1 MTQNGART
9 QRASIVGGGRL
20 LSWLL
25 LAIVSSLVFA
35 VFAVS
40 PPKRVDDVLYDVLA
54 RSNGRTPD
62 SSILIVDIDDRSLA
76 ELGAWPWSRD
86 VHGAMVDRLNDAGAK
101 TIVYDVLFSQPSP
114 DAAHDRAL
122 GEAIARSGKVYLPQF
137 LQDAGGNAPPRIVGS
152 TPEIAH
158 GAAGVGLAHVRF
170 DDDGV
175 VRRMAPFEANGPALS
190 PDLMTVV
197 HRATRAPGDRDPTR
211 SLDQTLLIPFAGPPS
226 IYRHVSFASVLEGEV
241 PPSLIAGRTV
251 FVGLT
256 APGLGPAFPTPVTPD
271 AASMT
276 GVQLQASILDGL
288 RSGLMVKPAGPWG
301 RVAFS
306 LTLLW
311 LLMVGFLVLP
321 PRANLVLTIGLCL
334 VGLAYSAA
342 MFWLGH
348 FWLSPITTVIG
359 LKLVALVWGWM
370 QLGRVNDL
378 LSRELTRVR
387 GIVRGRGAPTRETAK
402 EFESDVVARQALDL
416 GEAITRIDDL
426 RRFSADALF
435 SLPDAT
441 LVADARGRVI
451 AANAA
456 AQALFRPS
464 QTALHGASLADLI
477 NTLEPLGRRF
487 ELDWPQETERHEPI
501 DLHLPDGR
509 AYQLQT
515 VFRTNE
521 VGAGAGWIVR
531 LADISILT
539 AAMRQREQAL
549 QLLTHDMRSPQ
560 TSILA
565 LLATTPD
572 VPPELVERMSAYAK
586 RTLAL
591 ADGFVQLARAEV
603 TPVSL
608 EPVDLSDVAI
618 EAIDEVWPQSAQRK
632 IKIKQVGDDMP
643 LMVLGDRSVLARTLV
658 NLLGNAV
665 KYSPEG
671 STITVTLSE
680 EPSATGPTANVAI
693 ADQGPGF
700 SREEAATAFR
710 PFERFERPGH
720 DFATNGVGL
729 GLAFVHAAV
738 ARHGG
743 EVSCRS
749 EPGVGAE
756 FTVRLPRHGLSVE
769 PASALSGRL

>member
-1 MTQNGART
+1 MTTSSSKPQRT
-9 QRASIVGGGRL
+9 SGRL

-25 LAIVSSLVFA
+25 LAILASLVF
-35 VFAVS
+35 VFFALL

-54 RSNGRTPD
+54 RANGRPAD
-62 SSILIVDIDDRSLA
+62 PSILIVDIDDRSLA
-76 ELGAWPWSRD
+76 QLGAWPWSRD
-86 VHGAMVDRLNDAGAK
+86 VHGRMIDRLNAANAR
-101 TIVYDVLFSQPSP
+101 TIVYDVLFSQASSEPAQ
-114 DAAHDRAL
+114 DQAL
-122 GEAIARSGKVYLPQF
+122 GQAIARSGKVYLPQF
-137 LQDAGGNAPPRIVGS
+137 LQYGDDTPPRIVGS
-152 TPEIAH
+152 IPEIAH
-158 GAAGVGLAHVRF
+158 GAAGIGLAHVRF

-175 VRRMAPFEANGPALS
+175 VRRMAPFEANGPSLS

-197 HRATRAPGDRDPTR
+197 HRATRPPNSHDTTR
-211 SLDQTLLIPFAGPPS
+211 GADQTLLIPFAGPPS
-226 IYRHVSFASVLEGEV
+226 IYRHVSFSSVLNGEV

-288 RSGLMVKPAGPWG
+288 RSGLMIKPAGPWG
-301 RVAFS
+301 RVAFT

-348 FWLSPITTVIG
+348 VWLSPIATVAG
-359 LKLVALVWGWM
+359 LKVVALIWGWG

-378 LSRELTRVR
+378 LARELARVR
-387 GIVRGRGAPTRETAK
+387 SIVRGRGAAPK
-402 EFESDVVARQALDL
+402 EFESDVVARHALSL
-416 GEAITRIDDL
+416 GEAISRIDDL

-456 AQALFRPS
+456 AQTLLKPAQVVLN
-464 QTALHGASLADLI
+464 GASLADLI
-477 NTLEPLGRRF
+477 NALEPLGRRF
-487 ELDWPQETERHEPI
+487 ELDWPQETDRHEPI

-509 AYQLQT
+509 AFQLQT
-515 VFRTNE
+515 VFRRDET
-521 VGAGAGWIVR
+521 GASAGWIVR

-572 VPPELVERMSAYAK
+572 APAELAERITAYAK

-608 EPVDLSDVAI
+608 EPVDLADVAV
-618 EAIDEVWPQSAQRK
+618 EAIDEVWPQSVQRRMK
-632 IKIKQVGDDMP
+632 IEQVGGDAP
-643 LMVLGDRSVLARTLV
+643 LMVLGDRGVLARTLV

-671 STITVTLSE
+671 STITVGLSE
-680 EPSATGPTANVAI
+680 QPSVNGPTANITV

-710 PFERFERPGH
+710 PFQRFERPGQE
-720 DFATNGVGL
+720 DVGGVGL
-729 GLAFVHAAV
+729 GLAFVQAAV

-756 FTVRLPRHGLSVE
+756 FTVRLPRLGV
-769 PASALSGRL
+769 G

>member
-1 MTQNGART
+1 MTPSSARRT
-9 QRASIVGGGRL
+9 GRL

-25 LAIVSSLVFA
+25 VAIVSSLVFA
-35 VFAVS
+35 VFALF

-54 RSNGRTPD
+54 RANGRPAD

-76 ELGAWPWSRD
+76 QLGAWPWSRQ
-86 VHGAMVDRLNDAGAK
+86 VHGAMVDRLHDAGAQ

-114 DAAHDRAL
+114 DPITDRAL
-122 GEAIARSGKVYLPQF
+122 GDAIARSGKVYLPQF
-137 LQDAGGNAPPRIVGS
+137 LQDSGGEAPPRVIGS
-152 TPEIAH
+152 IPEIAQ

-175 VRRMAPFEANGPALS
+175 VRRMAPFEANGPSLS
-190 PDLMTVV
+190 PDLMTLV
-197 HRATRAPGDRDPTR
+197 HRATRAPGGHDPTR
-211 SLDQTLLIPFAGPPS
+211 GADQTLLIPFAGPPS
-226 IYRHVSFASVLEGEV
+226 IYRHVSFSAVLDGEV

-288 RSGLMVKPAGPWG
+288 RSGLMIKPAGPTG

-306 LTLLW
+306 LVLLW
-311 LLMVGFLVLP
+311 LLMVGFLVLS

-348 FWLSPITTVIG
+348 VWLSPITTVIG
-359 LKLVALVWGWM
+359 LKIVALVWGWA
-370 QLGRVNDL
+370 QLGQVNDL
-378 LSRELTRVR
+378 ITRELVRVR
-387 GIVRGRGAPTRETAK
+387 GIVRGRGAAPKEAAK
-402 EFESDVVARQALDL
+402 DFEGDLTTRQAVSL

-456 AQALFRPS
+456 AQTLFKPAK
-464 QTALHGASLADLI
+464 TTLHGASLADLM
-477 NTLEPLGRRF
+477 NLLEPLGRRF
-487 ELDWPQETERHEPI
+487 ELDWPPNPHEVTDRHEPI

-509 AYQLQT
+509 AYQVQT
-515 VFRTNE
+515 VFRRDE
-521 VGAGAGWIVR
+521 QGAAAGWIVR

-572 VPPELVERMSAYAK
+572 VPPELAERIKAYAK

-608 EPVDLSDVAI
+608 EPVDLADIAI
-618 EAIDEVWPQSAQRK
+618 EAIDEVWPQSVQRK
-632 IKIKQVGDDMP
+632 IKIVQAGDDMP

-665 KYSPEG
+665 KYGPEG

-680 EPSATGPTANVAI
+680 QPSPNGPTANVVI

-710 PFERFERPGH
+710 PFQRFERPGH
-720 DFATNGVGL
+720 DLAANGVGL

-756 FTVRLPRHGLSVE
+756 FTVRLPRHGGLGGQLQE
-769 PASALSGRL
+769 PFPISAKG

>member
-1 MTQNGART
+1 MTGVAARSPRPT
-9 QRASIVGGGRL
+9 GRL

-25 LAIVSSLVFA
+25 LAIVSSLAMVFFA
-35 VFAVS
+35 VL
-40 PPKRVDDVLYDVLA
+40 PPQRLDNVLYDILA
-54 RSNGRTPD
+54 RANGRPAD
-62 SSILIVDIDDRSLA
+62 PSILIVDIDDRSLA
-76 ELGAWPWSRD
+76 QLGAWPWSRET
-86 VHGAMVDRLNDAGAK
+86 HARMVDRLSQAGAR
-101 TIVYDVLFSQPSP
+101 TIVYDVLFSEAGDPAQ
-114 DAAHDRAL
+114 DQAL
-122 GEAIARSGKVYLPQF
+122 GEAIKRSGRVYLPQF
-137 LQDAGGNAPPRIVGS
+137 LANGGSDTASRVVGS
-152 TPEIAH
+152 IPAIAQ
-158 GAAGVGLAHVRF
+158 GAAGVGMAHVRF

-175 VRRMAPFEANGPALS
+175 VRRMAPFEVNGPSLT
-190 PDLMTVV
+190 PDLVTVV
-197 HRATRAPGDRDPTR
+197 HRATRPAGARDVTR

-226 IYRHVSFASVLEGEV
+226 IYRHVSFASVLDGEA

-256 APGLGPAFPTPVTPD
+256 APGLGPAFPTPVTPA

-276 GVQLQASILDGL
+276 GVQLQASVLDGL
-288 RSGLMVKPAGPWG
+288 RSGLMVKPAGPWS
-301 RVAFS
+301 RVAFT

-311 LLMVGFLVLP
+311 LLMIGFLVLP

-342 MFWLGH
+342 MFWLGQV
-348 FWLSPITTVIG
+348 WLSPITTVLG
-359 LKLVALVWGWM
+359 LKIIALVWGWA

-387 GIVRGRGAPTRETAK
+387 GIVRGRKAAPADFET
-402 EFESDVVARQALDL
+402 DVVARQASDL
-416 GEAITRIDDL
+416 GEAISQMDDL

-456 AQALFRPS
+456 AQALFRPTQVTLTGS
-464 QTALHGASLADLI
+464 SLADLI
-477 NTLEPLGRRF
+477 NALDPLGHRF
-487 ELDWPQETERHEPI
+487 ELDWPVATERHEPI

-509 AYQLQT
+509 AFQLQT
-515 VFRTNE
+515 VFRKDAT
-521 VGAGAGWIVR
+521 GAPAGWIVR

-565 LLATTPD
+565 LLATTSD
-572 VPPELVERMSAYAK
+572 VSPELSERIAAYAK

-603 TPVSL
+603 TPVYL
-608 EPVDLSDVAI
+608 EPVDLTDIAV
-618 EAIDEVWPQSAQRK
+618 EAIDEVWPQSVQRR
-632 IKIKQVGDDMP
+632 IKIEQVGGDDA
-643 LMVLGDRSVLARTLV
+643 LTVLGDRGVLARTLV

-671 STITVTLSE
+671 STITVSLSE
-680 EPSATGPTANVAI
+680 QPSASGPTANVAI

-710 PFERFERPGH
+710 AFQRFERPGH
-720 DFATNGVGL
+720 NLAVNGVGL
-729 GLAFVHAAV
+729 GLAFVQAAV

-756 FTVRLPRHGLSVE
+756 FTVRLPRHHQGPLN
-769 PASALSGRL
+769 

>member
-1 MTQNGART
+1 MTPPAP
-9 QRASIVGGGRL
+9 RAPRPAGRL

-25 LAIVSSLVFA
+25 LTIISSLVMA
-35 VFAVS
+35 VFAVL
-40 PPKRVDDVLYDVLA
+40 PPKRLDNVLYDILA
-54 RSNGRTPD
+54 RAKGRPAD
-62 SSILIVDIDDRSLA
+62 ASILIVDIDDRSLA
-76 ELGAWPWSRD
+76 QLGAWPWPRQI
-86 VHGAMVDRLNDAGAK
+86 HARMVDRLSEAGAR
-101 TIVYDVLFSQPSP
+101 TIVYDVLFSEAGDPAQ
-114 DAAHDRAL
+114 DQAL
-122 GEAIARSGKVYLPQF
+122 GEAIRRSGRVYLPQF
-137 LQDAGGNAPPRIVGS
+137 LVDEGEDAPPRVVSSI
-152 TPEIAH
+152 PAIAQ
-158 GAAGVGLAHVRF
+158 GAAGSGLAHVRF

-175 VRRMAPFEANGPALS
+175 VRRMAPFEINGASLT
-190 PDLMTVV
+190 PDLITVV
-197 HRATRAPGDRDPTR
+197 HRATRQALTRDVTR
-211 SLDQTLLIPFAGPPS
+211 GFEETLLIPFAGPPS
-226 IYRHVSFASVLEGEV
+226 IYRHVSFASVLDGET
-241 PPSLIAGRTV
+241 PPALIAGRTV

-288 RSGLMVKPAGPWG
+288 RSGLMVKPAGPWS
-301 RVAFS
+301 RVAFT

-321 PRANLVLTIGLCL
+321 PRANLVLTLALC
-334 VGLAYSAA
+334 VTGLAYSAA
-342 MFWLGH
+342 MFWLGQL
-348 FWLSPITTVIG
+348 WLSPIATVAG
-359 LKLVALVWGWM
+359 LQIIALVWGWF

-378 LSRELTRVR
+378 LSQQLAQVR
-387 GIVRGRGAPTRETAK
+387 GIVRGRRPPRAD
-402 EFESDVVARQALDL
+402 FESDVVARQASSL
-416 GEAITRIDDL
+416 GEAITQMEDL

-456 AQALFRPS
+456 AQALFKPS
-464 QTALHGASLADLI
+464 QVQLAGASLADLV
-477 NTLEPLGRRF
+477 NVLEPLGHRF
-487 ELDWPQETERHEPI
+487 ELDWPPNPQPSAAERLDPI

-509 AYQLQT
+509 AFQLQT
-515 VFRTNE
+515 AFRRDET
-521 VGAGAGWIVR
+521 GAPAGWIVR

-565 LLATTPD
+565 LLATAPD
-572 VPPELVERMSAYAK
+572 APPELSARIAAYAK

-603 TPVSL
+603 TPVHL
-608 EPVDLSDVAI
+608 EPVDLADIAV
-618 EAIDEVWPQSAQRK
+618 EAIDEVWPQSLQRK
-632 IKIKQVGDDMP
+632 IRIEQVGDDTP
-643 LMVLGDRSVLARTLV
+643 LIVLGDRSVLARTLV

-680 EPSATGPTANVAI
+680 QPSPNGPTVTVVV

-700 SREEAATAFR
+700 SREEAATAFK
-710 PFERFERPGH
+710 PFQRFERPGH
-720 DFATNGVGL
+720 DVTVNGAGL
-729 GLAFVHAAV
+729 GLAFVQAAV

-749 EPGVGAE
+749 APGLGAA
-756 FTVRLPRHGLSVE
+756 FTVRLPRYTPSLS
-769 PASALSGRL
+769 

>member
-1 MTQNGART
+1 VTFSGPIAKRP
-9 QRASIVGGGRL
+9 SGRL

-25 LAIVSSLVFA
+25 LAVLASLVMV
-35 VFAVS
+35 VFAIL
-40 PPKRVDDVLYDVLA
+40 PPKRLDNVLYDVLA
-54 RSNGRTPD
+54 RANARPAD
-62 SSILIVDIDDRSLA
+62 ASILVVDIDDRSLA
-76 ELGAWPWSRD
+76 DLGAWPWARD
-86 VHGAMVDRLNDAGAK
+86 THARMIDELSAAGAR
-101 TIVYDVLFSQPSP
+101 TIVYDVLFSQASVDPAY
-114 DAAHDRAL
+114 DQAL
-122 GEAIARSGKVYLPQF
+122 GAAIARSGKVYLPQF
-137 LQDAGGNAPPRIVGS
+137 LVDTGQDAPPRVIGS
-152 TPEIAH
+152 VPAIAQ

-175 VRRMAPFEANGPALS
+175 VRRMAPFEANGASLS
-190 PDLMTVV
+190 PDLITVV
-197 HRATRAPGDRDPTR
+197 HRATRDAGTRDPTR

-226 IYRHVSFASVLEGEV
+226 SYRHVSFSSVLAGEV

-271 AASMT
+271 AGSMT

-288 RSGLMVKPAGPWG
+288 RSGLMIKPAGPWG
-301 RVAFS
+301 RVAFT

-311 LLMVGFLVLP
+311 LLMLGLLVLP
-321 PRANLVLTIGLCL
+321 PRANLVLLLGLCL
-334 VGLAYSAA
+334 LGLTYSAA

-348 FWLSPITTVIG
+348 VWLSPLATVLG
-359 LKLVALVWGWM
+359 LKIVALVWGWG

-378 LSRELTRVR
+378 LSRELARVR
-387 GIVRGRGAPTRETAK
+387 GIVRGRKSAPAD
-402 EFESDVVARQALDL
+402 FESDVVARQASSL
-416 GEAITRIDDL
+416 GEAITRMDDL

-441 LVADARGRVI
+441 LVADPQGRVI

-456 AQALFRPS
+456 AQVLFKPAQIPLGGALNGS
-464 QTALHGASLADLI
+464 SLADLI
-477 NTLEPLGRRF
+477 NTLDPLGRVF
-487 ELDWPQETERHEPI
+487 ELDWPQATDRHEPI

-509 AYQLQT
+509 AFQLQT
-515 VFRTNE
+515 VFRRDE
-521 VGAGAGWIVR
+521 AGDPAGWIVR

-565 LLATTPD
+565 MLATTHDLPTEISD
-572 VPPELVERMSAYAK
+572 RIAAYAK

-603 TPVSL
+603 TPVFL
-608 EPVDLSDVAI
+608 EPVDLADVAV
-618 EAIDEVWPQSAQRK
+618 EAIDELWPQSAQRK
-632 IKIKQVGDDMP
+632 MRIEQVGGEAP
-643 LMVLGDRSVLARTLV
+643 LMVLGDRGVLARTLV

-671 STITVTLSE
+671 STITVTLAE
-680 EPSATGPTANVAI
+680 QPSPSGPTANVSI

-710 PFERFERPGH
+710 PFQRFERPGH
-720 DFATNGVGL
+720 DFAADGAGL
-729 GLAFVHAAV
+729 GLAFVQAAV

-749 EPGVGAE
+749 ETGVGAE
-756 FTVRLPRHGLSVE
+756 FTVRLPRHHAAG
-769 PASALSGRL
+769 

>member
-1 MTQNGART
+1 MTDLSSKP
-9 QRASIVGGGRL
+9 QRPPGRL

-25 LAIVSSLVFA
+25 LAVLSSLVF
-35 VFAVS
+35 VLFAIL

-54 RSNGRTPD
+54 RANGRPAD
-62 SSILIVDIDDRSLA
+62 ASILIVDIDDRSLA
-76 ELGAWPWSRD
+76 QLGAWPWSRD
-86 VHGAMVDRLNDAGAK
+86 VHAQMIDRLSAAGAS
-101 TIVYDVLFSQPSP
+101 TIVYDVLFSQPSSDP
-114 DAAHDRAL
+114 ARDQTL
-122 GEAIARSGKVYLPQF
+122 GQAITRSGKVYLPQF
-137 LQDAGGNAPPRIVGS
+137 LQYGGDDAPARIIGS
-152 TPEIAH
+152 ISEIAR
-158 GAAGVGLAHVRF
+158 GAAGIGLAHVRF

-175 VRRMAPFEANGPALS
+175 VRRMAPFEANGPTLS

-197 HRATRAPGDRDPTR
+197 HRATRAPGAHDTTR
-211 SLDQTLLIPFAGPPS
+211 GADQTLLIPFAGPPS
-226 IYRHVSFASVLEGEV
+226 IYRHVSFSSVLDGEV

-288 RSGLMVKPAGPWG
+288 RSGLMIKPAGPWG
-301 RVAFS
+301 RVAFT
-306 LTLLW
+306 LALLW
-311 LLMVGFLVLP
+311 LLMAGFLVLP
-321 PRANLVLTIGLCL
+321 PRANLVLTIGLCM
-334 VGLAYSAA
+334 VGLTYSAA

-348 FWLSPITTVIG
+348 VWLSPVATVVG
-359 LKLVALVWGWM
+359 LKVVALVWGWG

-378 LSRELTRVR
+378 LGRELARVR
-387 GIVRGRGAPTRETAK
+387 AIVRGRHTSSGNSSK

-416 GEAITRIDDL
+416 GEAISRIDDL

-441 LVADARGRVI
+441 LVADAQGRVI

-456 AQALFRPS
+456 AQTLFRPA
-464 QTALHGASLADLI
+464 QRVLNDASLADLI
-477 NTLEPLGRRF
+477 NALEPLGRRF
-487 ELDWPQETERHEPI
+487 ELDWPHATDRHEPI

-515 VFRTNE
+515 VFRRDET
-521 VGAGAGWIVR
+521 GAGAGFIVR

-572 VPPELVERMSAYAK
+572 VPPELAERVTAYAK

-608 EPVDLSDVAI
+608 EPVDLADIAI
-618 EAIDEVWPQSAQRK
+618 EAIDEVWPQSVQRRMK
-632 IKIKQVGDDMP
+632 IEQVGGDVP
-643 LMVLGDRSVLARTLV
+643 LMVLGDRGVLARTLV

-680 EPSATGPTANVAI
+680 QPSANGPTANVAI

-710 PFERFERPGH
+710 PFQRFERPGSE
-720 DFATNGVGL
+720 AAGGVGL
-729 GLAFVHAAV
+729 GLAFVQAAV

-756 FTVRLPRHGLSVE
+756 FTVRLPRHGMS
-769 PASALSGRL
+769 

>member
-1 MTQNGART
+1 LSSKPVRT
-9 QRASIVGGGRL
+9 SGRL

-25 LAIVSSLVFA
+25 LAVLSSLVF
-35 VFAVS
+35 VLFAIL

-54 RSNGRTPD
+54 RANGRPAD
-62 SSILIVDIDDRSLA
+62 ASILIVDIDDRSLA
-76 ELGAWPWSRD
+76 QLGAWPWSRD
-86 VHGAMVDRLNDAGAK
+86 VHAQMIDRLSAAGAS
-101 TIVYDVLFSQPSP
+101 TIVYDVLFSQPSSDP
-114 DAAHDRAL
+114 VRDQAL
-122 GEAIARSGKVYLPQF
+122 GQAIARSGKVYLPQF
-137 LQDAGGNAPPRIVGS
+137 LQYGGGDAPPRIIGS
-152 TPEIAH
+152 IPEIAQ
-158 GAAGVGLAHVRF
+158 GAAGIGLAHVRF

-175 VRRMAPFEANGPALS
+175 VRRMAPFEANGPAFS

-197 HRATRAPGDRDPTR
+197 HRATRQPGGRDTTR
-211 SLDQTLLIPFAGPPS
+211 GADQTLLIPFAGPPS
-226 IYRHVSFASVLEGEV
+226 IYRHVSFSSVLDGEV

-288 RSGLMVKPAGPWG
+288 RSGLMIKPAGPWG
-301 RVAFS
+301 RVAFT
-306 LTLLW
+306 LALLW
-311 LLMVGFLVLP
+311 LLMAGFLVLP
-321 PRANLVLTIGLCL
+321 PRANLVLTIGLCM
-334 VGLAYSAA
+334 VGLTYSAA

-348 FWLSPITTVIG
+348 VWLSPVATVVG
-359 LKLVALVWGWM
+359 LKVVALVWGWG

-378 LSRELTRVR
+378 LGRELARVR
-387 GIVRGRGAPTRETAK
+387 AIVRGRHAPSRDSSK

-416 GEAITRIDDL
+416 GEAISRIDDL

-441 LVADARGRVI
+441 LVADAQGRVI

-456 AQALFRPS
+456 AQTLFRPA
-464 QTALHGASLADLI
+464 QRILNDASLADLI
-477 NTLEPLGRRF
+477 NALEPLGRRF
-487 ELDWPQETERHEPI
+487 ELDWPHATDRHEPI

-515 VFRTNE
+515 VFRRDET
-521 VGAGAGWIVR
+521 GAGAGFIVR

-572 VPPELVERMSAYAK
+572 VPPELAERVTAYAK

-608 EPVDLSDVAI
+608 EPVDLADIAI
-618 EAIDEVWPQSAQRK
+618 EAIDEVWPQSVQRRMK
-632 IKIKQVGDDMP
+632 IEQVGGDVP
-643 LMVLGDRSVLARTLV
+643 LMVLGDRGVLARTLV

-680 EPSATGPTANVAI
+680 QPSANGPTANIAI

-710 PFERFERPGH
+710 PFQRFERPGSE
-720 DFATNGVGL
+720 AAGGVGL
-729 GLAFVHAAV
+729 GLAFVQAAV

-756 FTVRLPRHGLSVE
+756 FTVRLPRHGVN
-769 PASALSGRL
+769 

>member
-1 MTQNGART
+1 MTPA
-9 QRASIVGGGRL
+9 ASSTPRPSGRL

-25 LAIVSSLVFA
+25 LAALASLVMALCA
-35 VFAVS
+35 VV
-40 PPKRVDDVLYDVLA
+40 PPKRLDNVLYDVLIRA
-54 RSNGRTPD
+54 NDRPADNE
-62 SSILIVDIDDRSLA
+62 ILLVDIDDPSLA
-76 ELGAWPWSRD
+76 DLGAWPWSRD
-86 VHGAMVDRLNDAGAK
+86 VHARMVDRLSQAGAR
-101 TIVYDVLFSQPSP
+101 TIVYDVLFSQAGDPAY
-114 DAAHDRAL
+114 DQAL

-137 LQDAGGNAPPRIVGS
+137 LVDAGAEAPPRVIGS
-152 TPEIAH
+152 IPAIAKD
-158 GAAGVGLAHVRF
+158 AAGVGLAHVRF

-175 VRRMAPFEANGPALS
+175 VRRMAPFEANGPNLS

-197 HRATRAPGDRDPTR
+197 HRATRDPFATDATR
-211 SLDQTLLIPFAGPPS
+211 GAEQTLLIPFAGPPS
-226 IYRHVSFASVLEGEV
+226 IYRHVSFSSVLAGEV
-241 PPSLIAGRTV
+241 PAALIEGRTV

-276 GVQLQASILDGL
+276 GVQLQASVLDGL

-301 RVAFS
+301 RVAFGLS
-306 LTLLW
+306 LLW
-311 LLMVGFLVLP
+311 LLLIGLLVLP
-321 PRANLVLTIGLCL
+321 PRANLLLLTGLCL
-334 VGLAYSAA
+334 LGLAYSAA

-348 FWLSPITTVIG
+348 VWLSPVTTVLG
-359 LKLVALVWGWM
+359 LGIVSLVWGWG

-378 LSRELTRVR
+378 LGRELARVR
-387 GIVRGRGAPTRETAK
+387 SVVRGRAAPKGFET
-402 EFESDVVARQALDL
+402 DVVARQASSL

-456 AQALFRPS
+456 AQSLFKPARL
-464 QTALHGASLADLI
+464 TLNGASLADLI
-477 NTLEPLGRRF
+477 NALEPLGRRF
-487 ELDWPQETERHEPI
+487 ELDWPQEADRAEPI

-515 VFRTNE
+515 VFRRDE
-521 VGAGAGWIVR
+521 AGAGAGWIVR

-572 VPPELVERMSAYAK
+572 VPPELAERITAYAR

-603 TPVSL
+603 TPVVL
-608 EPVDLSDVAI
+608 EPVDLADIAI
-618 EAIDEVWPQSAQRK
+618 EAIDEVWPQSVQRR
-632 IKIKQVGDDMP
+632 IKIQQVGGETP
-643 LMVLGDRSVLARTLV
+643 LMVLGDRGVLARALV
-658 NLLGNAV
+658 NLLGNAL

-680 EPSATGPTANVAI
+680 QPSPSGPTADVAI

-710 PFERFERPGH
+710 AFQRFERPASPDAG
-720 DFATNGVGL
+720 GVGL
-729 GLAFVHAAV
+729 GLAFVHAAL

-756 FTVRLPRHGLSVE
+756 FTVKLPRHGV
-769 PASALSGRL
+769 G

>member
-1 MTQNGART
+1 MR
-9 QRASIVGGGRL
+9 RLSGRL

-25 LAIVSSLVFA
+25 LSILASLAFVA
-35 VFAVS
+35 LALW
-40 PPKRVDDVLYDVLA
+40 PPRRVDNVLYDALA
-54 RSNGRTPD
+54 RTRERPAD
-62 SSILIVDIDDRSLA
+62 ASILMVDIDDRSLA
-76 ELGAWPWSRD
+76 ELGAWPWSREI
-86 VHGAMVDRLNDAGAK
+86 HARMVDRLTAAGARA
-101 TIVYDVLFSQPSP
+101 IVYDVLFSQPSDDP
-114 DAAHDRAL
+114 ARDQAL
-122 GEAIARSGKVYLPQF
+122 GAAIARSGRVYLPQF
-137 LQDAGGNAPPRIVGS
+137 LIDAGQGAPPRVEGS
-152 TPEIAH
+152 IPEISQ
-158 GAAGVGLAHVRF
+158 GAAGVGQGTVRF
-170 DDDGV
+170 AEDGV
-175 VRRMAPFEANGPALS
+175 VRRMAPFEADGTGLG

-197 HRATRAPGDRDPTR
+197 YRATLGDRRPDPT
-211 SLDQTLLIPFAGPPS
+211 LGADETMLIPFAGPPS
-226 IYRHVSFASVLEGEV
+226 LYKRVSFSSVVDGEV
-241 PPSLIAGRTV
+241 PASLIAGRTV

-288 RSGLMVKPAGPWG
+288 RSGQMIQAAGPGG
-301 RVAFS
+301 RVAFA

-311 LLMVGFLVLP
+311 LLLAGLLALP
-321 PRANLVLTIGLCL
+321 PRANLALTLGLGL

-342 MFWLGH
+342 LFWLGH
-348 FWLSPITTVIG
+348 VWLSPVAPVVG
-359 LKLVALVWGWM
+359 LLVVALLWGWT

-378 LSRELTRVR
+378 LGQQLARVR
-387 GIVRGRGAPTRETAK
+387 SVVRGRGREPVD
-402 EFESDVVARQALDL
+402 FESDVVARQASSL
-416 GEAITRIDDL
+416 GEAITRMDDL

-441 LVADARGRVI
+441 LLADARGRVI

-456 AQALFRPS
+456 ARTLFKS
-464 QTALHGASLADLI
+464 VHAELVGTSLADLI
-477 NTLEPLGRRF
+477 NTLEPLGQRF
-487 ELDWPQETERHEPI
+487 ELDWPRETERDAPI
-501 DLHLPDGR
+501 DLHLSDGR
-509 AYQLQT
+509 AFQLQT
-515 VFRTNE
+515 VFRRDE
-521 VGAGAGWIVR
+521 AGASAGWIVR

-565 LLATTPD
+565 LLATTP
-572 VPPELVERMSAYAK
+572 ELPREVSDRIAAYAR

-608 EPVDLSDVAI
+608 EPVDLVDIAV
-618 EAIDEVWPQSAQRK
+618 EAIDEVWPQSVQRK
-632 IKIKQVGDDMP
+632 IRIEQFGDDAP
-643 LMVLGDRSVLARTLV
+643 LMVMGDRSVLARALV

-665 KYSPEG
+665 KYGPEG
-671 STITVTLSE
+671 STITVTLAE
-680 EPSATGPTANVAI
+680 KPSANGPSAVVTI

-710 PFERFERPGH
+710 PFQRFERPGH
-720 DFATNGVGL
+720 DLAVSGVGL
-729 GLAFVHAAV
+729 GLAFVQAAV

-749 EPGVGAE
+749 ETGVGAE
-756 FTVRLPRHGLSVE
+756 FTVRLPKLGLV
-769 PASALSGRL
+769 P

>member
-1 MTQNGART
+1 MRIGPRAPGQDERRPSWLWLALL
-9 QRASIVGGGRL
+9 ASI
-20 LSWLL
+20 
-25 LAIVSSLVFA
+25 IFA
-35 VFAVS
+35 VLALRPTS
-40 PPKRVDDVLYDVLA
+40 RIDNILYDVLA
-54 RSNGRTPD
+54 RANTRPAD
-62 SSILIVDIDDRSLA
+62 ESILIIDIDDRSLA
-76 ELGAWPWSRD
+76 ALGAWPWTRD
-86 VHGAMVDRLNDAGAK
+86 THARMVDQLTAAGAK
-101 TIVYDVLFSQPSP
+101 AIVYDVLFGQPSR

-122 GEAIARSGKVYLPQF
+122 GDAISRSGRVYLPQF
-137 LQDAGGNAPPRIVGS
+137 LIDGGENAPPRVVGPI
-152 TPEIAH
+152 PEIAS

-175 VRRMAPFEANGPALS
+175 VRRMAPFEANGPRLS

-197 HRATRAPGDRDPTR
+197 HRATRTPASPDITRGD
-211 SLDQTLLIPFAGPPS
+211 DQTLLIAFAGPPS
-226 IYRHVSFASVLEGEV
+226 IYRHVSFASVLAGEV
-241 PPSLIAGRTV
+241 PPDLIAGRTV

-256 APGLGPAFPTPVTPD
+256 APGLGPAFPTPVSPD

-276 GVQLQASILDGL
+276 GVQLQASILDAL
-288 RSGLMVKPAGPWG
+288 RTGRMIKPAGPWSRLG
-301 RVAFS
+301 FS

-311 LLMVGFLVLP
+311 LLMIGFLALP
-321 PRANLVLTIGLCL
+321 PRANLLLTLGLCL
-334 VGLAYSAA
+334 VGLGYSAA
-342 MFWLGH
+342 LFWLGH
-348 FWLSPITTVIG
+348 IWLSPIATVIG
-359 LKLVALVWGWM
+359 LKLVALLWGWG
-370 QLGRVNDL
+370 QLGWVNDL
-378 LSRELTRVR
+378 IGQELKRVR
-387 GIVRGRGAPTRETAK
+387 TIVRGRGRASSAFGGDLVT
-402 EFESDVVARQALDL
+402 RQASSL
-416 GEAITRIDDL
+416 GEAITRMDDL

-441 LVADARGRVI
+441 LVANEHGRVI

-456 AQALFRPS
+456 AQTLFKPV
-464 QTALHGASLADLI
+464 QPILAGASLADLI
-477 NTLEPLGRRF
+477 NLLDPLGRLF
-487 ELDWPQETERHEPI
+487 ELDWPQPTEHHDPI
-501 DLHLPDGR
+501 GLHLPDGR
-509 AYQLQT
+509 AFQLQT
-515 VFRTNE
+515 VFRRDDL
-521 VGAGAGWIVR
+521 GAPAGWIVR

-572 VPPELVERMSAYAK
+572 LPKETADRIAAYAR

-608 EPVDLSDVAI
+608 EPLDLADVAV

-632 IKIKQVGDDMP
+632 IRIEQVGGDTP

-665 KYSPEG
+665 KYSPPE

-680 EPSATGPTANVAI
+680 EASPTGPAVCVAI

-710 PFERFERPGH
+710 PFQRFERPGH
-720 DFATNGVGL
+720 ALAGNGVGL
-729 GLAFVHAAV
+729 GLAFVQAAV

-756 FTVRLPRHGLSVE
+756 FTVRLPRHAV
-769 PASALSGRL
+769 ARTA

>member
-1 MTQNGART
+1 MTSVPP
-9 QRASIVGGGRL
+9 RAPLLSGRL

-25 LAIVSSLVFA
+25 LAIVSSLVMVFFA
-35 VFAVS
+35 VL
-40 PPKRVDDVLYDVLA
+40 PPQRLDNVLYDILA
-54 RSNGRTPD
+54 RANGRPAD
-62 SSILIVDIDDRSLA
+62 PSILIVDIDDRSLA
-76 ELGAWPWSRD
+76 QLGAWPWSRET
-86 VHGAMVDRLNDAGAK
+86 HARMVDRLTEAGARS
-101 TIVYDVLFSQPSP
+101 IVYDVLFSEAGDPAQ
-114 DAAHDRAL
+114 DQAL
-122 GEAIARSGKVYLPQF
+122 GEAIKRSGRVYLPQF
-137 LQDAGGNAPPRIVGS
+137 LANGGGDTAARVVGS
-152 TPEIAH
+152 VPAIAQ

-170 DDDGV
+170 DDDGM
-175 VRRMAPFEANGPALS
+175 VRRMAPFEINGASLS
-190 PDLMTVV
+190 PDLVTVV
-197 HRATRAPGDRDPTR
+197 HRATRPPGGRDVTR
-211 SLDQTLLIPFAGPPS
+211 GFDQTLLIPFAGPPS
-226 IYRHVSFASVLEGEV
+226 IYRHVSFASVLDGEA

-288 RSGLMVKPAGPWG
+288 RSGLMVKPAGPWS
-301 RVAFS
+301 RVAFT

-311 LLMVGFLVLP
+311 LLMIGFLALP

-342 MFWLGH
+342 MFWMGQV
-348 FWLSPITTVIG
+348 WLSPITTVLG
-359 LKLVALVWGWM
+359 LKIIALVWGWS
-370 QLGRVNDL
+370 QLGRVNDM
-378 LSRELTRVR
+378 LSRELVRVR
-387 GIVRGRGAPTRETAK
+387 GIVRGRKAAPADFET
-402 EFESDVVARQALDL
+402 DVVARQASNL
-416 GEAITRIDDL
+416 GEAITQMDDL

-464 QTALHGASLADLI
+464 QITLTGSSLADLI
-477 NTLEPLGRRF
+477 NALDPLGHRF
-487 ELDWPQETERHEPI
+487 ELDWPQATERHEPI

-509 AYQLQT
+509 AFQLQT
-515 VFRTNE
+515 VFRKDAA
-521 VGAGAGWIVR
+521 GAPAGWIVR

-565 LLATTPD
+565 LLATTSD
-572 VPPELVERMSAYAK
+572 ISPELSDRIAAYAK

-603 TPVSL
+603 TPVYL
-608 EPVDLSDVAI
+608 EPVDLTDIAV
-618 EAIDEVWPQSAQRK
+618 EAIDEVWPQSVQRR
-632 IKIKQVGDDMP
+632 IRIEQVGGDDA
-643 LMVLGDRSVLARTLV
+643 LTVLGDRGVLARTLV

-671 STITVTLSE
+671 STITVSLSE
-680 EPSATGPTANVAI
+680 QPSASGPTANVAI

-710 PFERFERPGH
+710 PFQRFERPGH
-720 DFATNGVGL
+720 SLAINGVGL
-729 GLAFVHAAV
+729 GLAFVQAAV

-756 FTVRLPRHGLSVE
+756 FTVRLPRHHAGPLN
-769 PASALSGRL
+769 

>member
-1 MTQNGART
+1 MTPSSARRT
-9 QRASIVGGGRL
+9 GRL

-25 LAIVSSLVFA
+25 VAIVSSLAFA
-35 VFAVS
+35 VFALV
-40 PPKRVDDVLYDVLA
+40 PPKRVDDVLYDVLVRA
-54 RSNGRTPD
+54 NGRPAD
-62 SSILIVDIDDRSLA
+62 SSILIIDIDDRSLA
-76 ELGAWPWSRD
+76 RLGAWPWSRE
-86 VHGAMVDRLNDAGAK
+86 VHAAMVDRLSADGAK
-101 TIVYDVLFSQPSP
+101 TIVYDVLFSEPSP
-114 DAAHDRAL
+114 DPTHDRAL
-122 GEAIARSGKVYLPQF
+122 GQAIARSGRVYLPQF
-137 LQDAGGNAPPRIVGS
+137 LQEGGGGSPPRVVGS
-152 TPEIAH
+152 IPEIAR

-175 VRRMAPFEANGPALS
+175 VRRMAPFEINGPNLS
-190 PDLMTVV
+190 ADLMTVV
-197 HRATRAPGDRDPTR
+197 HRATRAPGGRDPTR
-211 SLDQTLLIPFAGPPS
+211 SPDETLLIPFAGPPS
-226 IYRHVSFASVLEGEV
+226 IYRHVSFASVLDGEV

-251 FVGLT
+251 LVGLT

-288 RSGLMVKPAGPWG
+288 RSGLMIKPAGPTG
-301 RVAFS
+301 RIAFS
-306 LTLLW
+306 LALLW
-311 LLMVGFLVLP
+311 LLMIGFLVLS

-348 FWLSPITTVIG
+348 VWLSPITTVIG
-359 LKLVALVWGWM
+359 LKLVALVWGWA
-370 QLGRVNDL
+370 QLGQVNDL
-378 LSRELTRVR
+378 ITRELTRAR
-387 GIVRGRGAPTRETAK
+387 GIVRGRGAAPKDTAK
-402 EFESDVVARQALDL
+402 EFEGDPTTRQALSL

-441 LVADARGRVI
+441 LVADPRGRVI

-456 AQALFRPS
+456 AQALFKPAK
-464 QTALHGASLADLI
+464 TTLHGASLADLM
-477 NTLEPLGRRF
+477 NLLEPLGRRF
-487 ELDWPQETERHEPI
+487 ELDWPPDTHEATDRLEPI

-515 VFRTNE
+515 VFRRDE
-521 VGAGAGWIVR
+521 HGAAAGWIVR

-572 VPPELVERMSAYAK
+572 VPPELAARITAYAK

-608 EPVDLSDVAI
+608 EPVDLVDVAV

-632 IKIKQVGDDMP
+632 IKIQQVGDDMP
-643 LMVLGDRSVLARTLV
+643 LMVLGDRGVLARTLV

-680 EPSATGPTANVAI
+680 QASPSGPTANVAI

-710 PFERFERPGH
+710 PFQRFERPGH
-720 DFATNGVGL
+720 DLAANGVGL

-756 FTVRLPRHGLSVE
+756 FTVRLPRHGGLGGQFQE
-769 PASALSGRL
+769 PYPISAKR

>member
-1 MTQNGART
+1 MTDLSAKP
-9 QRASIVGGGRL
+9 QRAPGRL

-25 LAIVSSLVFA
+25 LAVLSSLVF
-35 VFAVS
+35 VLFAIL

-54 RSNGRTPD
+54 RANGRPAD
-62 SSILIVDIDDRSLA
+62 ASILIVDIDDRSLA
-76 ELGAWPWSRD
+76 QLGAWPWSRD
-86 VHGAMVDRLNDAGAK
+86 VHAQMIDRLSAAGAS
-101 TIVYDVLFSQPSP
+101 TIVYDVLFSQPSSDP
-114 DAAHDRAL
+114 ARDQTL
-122 GEAIARSGKVYLPQF
+122 GQAITRSGKVYLPQF
-137 LQDAGGNAPPRIVGS
+137 LQYGGDDAPPRIIGS
-152 TPEIAH
+152 IPEIAR
-158 GAAGVGLAHVRF
+158 GAAGIGLAHVRF

-175 VRRMAPFEANGPALS
+175 VRRMAPFEANGPTLS

-197 HRATRAPGDRDPTR
+197 HRATRAPGAHDATR
-211 SLDQTLLIPFAGPPS
+211 GADQTLLIPFAGPPS
-226 IYRHVSFASVLEGEV
+226 IYRHVSFSSVLDGEV

-288 RSGLMVKPAGPWG
+288 RSGLMIKPAGPWG
-301 RVAFS
+301 RVAFT
-306 LTLLW
+306 LALLW
-311 LLMVGFLVLP
+311 LLMAGFLVLP
-321 PRANLVLTIGLCL
+321 PRANLVLTIGLCM
-334 VGLAYSAA
+334 VGLTYSAA

-348 FWLSPITTVIG
+348 VWLSPVATVVG
-359 LKLVALVWGWM
+359 LQVVALVWGWG

-378 LSRELTRVR
+378 LGRELARVR
-387 GIVRGRGAPTRETAK
+387 AIVRGRHTSSGSSSK

-416 GEAITRIDDL
+416 GEAISRIDDL

-441 LVADARGRVI
+441 LVADAQGRVI

-456 AQALFRPS
+456 AQTLFRPA
-464 QTALHGASLADLI
+464 QRVLNDASLADLI
-477 NTLEPLGRRF
+477 NALEPLGRRF
-487 ELDWPQETERHEPI
+487 ELDWPHATDRHEPI

-515 VFRTNE
+515 VFRRDET
-521 VGAGAGWIVR
+521 GAGAGFIVR

-572 VPPELVERMSAYAK
+572 VPPELAERVTAYAK

-608 EPVDLSDVAI
+608 EPVDLADIAI
-618 EAIDEVWPQSAQRK
+618 EAIDEVWPQSVQRRMK
-632 IKIKQVGDDMP
+632 IEQVGGDVP
-643 LMVLGDRSVLARTLV
+643 LMVLGDRGVLARTLV

-680 EPSATGPTANVAI
+680 QPSANGPTANVAI

-710 PFERFERPGH
+710 PFQRFERPGSE
-720 DFATNGVGL
+720 AAGGVGL
-729 GLAFVHAAV
+729 GLAFVQAAV

-756 FTVRLPRHGLSVE
+756 FTVRLPRHGMT
-769 PASALSGRL
+769 

>member
-1 MTQNGART
+1 MKPS
-9 QRASIVGGGRL
+9 ASRPSRSGDRR
-20 LSWLL
+20 LSWLW
-25 LAIVSSLVFA
+25 LAIAASLVFA
-35 VFAVS
+35 LLAVS
-40 PPKRVDDVLYDVLA
+40 PPSQVDNVLYDVLA
-54 RSNGRTPD
+54 RANTRPAD
-62 SSILIVDIDDRSLA
+62 DSILIVDIDDRSLA
-76 ELGAWPWSRD
+76 RMGAWPWSRD
-86 VHGAMVDRLNDAGAK
+86 THARMIDQLSQADARA
-101 TIVYDVLFSQPSP
+101 IVYDVLFSQPAR
-114 DAAHDRAL
+114 DAAQDRAL
-122 GEAIARSGKVYLPQF
+122 GEATARSGRVYLPEF
-137 LQDAGGNAPPRIVGS
+137 LVDDGRDAPSRIVGS
-152 TPEIAH
+152 IPEIAR

-175 VRRMAPFEANGPALS
+175 VRRMAPFEASGPNLK

-197 HRATRAPGDRDPTR
+197 HRATRPTGSPDVTRGD
-211 SLDQTLLIPFAGPPS
+211 DQTLLISFAGPPS
-226 IYRHVSFASVLEGEV
+226 IYRHVSFASVLDGEV
-241 PPSLIAGRTV
+241 PRELIAGRTV

-276 GVQLQASILDGL
+276 GVQLQASILDAL
-288 RSGLMVKPAGPWG
+288 RHGLMIKPAGPWS
-301 RVAFS
+301 RAAFS

-311 LLMVGFLVLP
+311 LLMIGFLALP
-321 PRANLVLTIGLCL
+321 PRANLLLTIGLCL
-334 VGLAYSAA
+334 VGLGYSAA
-342 MFWLGH
+342 LFWLGH
-348 FWLSPITTVIG
+348 IWLSPIATVVG
-359 LKLVALVWGWM
+359 LKLVALLWGWG

-378 LSRELTRVR
+378 IGRELARVR
-387 GIVRGRGAPTRETAK
+387 SVVRGRNVSSTA
-402 EFESDVVARQALDL
+402 FPGDVVTRQASSL
-416 GEAITRIDDL
+416 GEAITHMDDL

-441 LVADARGRVI
+441 LVADERGRVI

-456 AQALFRPS
+456 AQTLFRPH
-464 QTALHGASLADLI
+464 QTALNGASLADLI
-477 NTLEPLGRRF
+477 NLLDPLGRRF
-487 ELDWPQETERHEPI
+487 ELDWPQATDRHDAI

-509 AYQLQT
+509 AFQLQT
-515 VFRTNE
+515 VFRRDE
-521 VGAGAGWIVR
+521 RGAPAGWIVR

-572 VPPELVERMSAYAK
+572 LPKETADRIAAYAR

-608 EPVDLSDVAI
+608 EPLDLADVAV
-618 EAIDEVWPQSAQRK
+618 EAIDEVWPQSLQRK
-632 IKIKQVGDDMP
+632 IRIEQVGGEAP

-665 KYSPEG
+665 KYSPAG

-680 EPSATGPTANVAI
+680 QPSSGGPLVSVAI

-710 PFERFERPGH
+710 PFQRFERPGH
-720 DFATNGVGL
+720 ALAGNGVGL
-729 GLAFVHAAV
+729 GLAFVQAAV

-756 FTVRLPRHGLSVE
+756 FTVRLPRHGA
-769 PASALSGRL
+769 PASQNR

>member
-1 MTQNGART
+1 VRT
-9 QRASIVGGGRL
+9 SGRL

-25 LAIVSSLVFA
+25 LAVLSSLVF
-35 VFAVS
+35 VLFAIL

-54 RSNGRTPD
+54 RANGRPAD
-62 SSILIVDIDDRSLA
+62 ASILIVDIDDRSLA
-76 ELGAWPWSRD
+76 QLGAWPWSRD
-86 VHGAMVDRLNDAGAK
+86 VHAQMIDRLSAAGAS
-101 TIVYDVLFSQPSP
+101 TIVYDVLFSQPSSDP
-114 DAAHDRAL
+114 VRDQAL
-122 GEAIARSGKVYLPQF
+122 GQAIARSGKVYLPQF
-137 LQDAGGNAPPRIVGS
+137 LQYGGGDAPPRIIGS
-152 TPEIAH
+152 IPEIAQ
-158 GAAGVGLAHVRF
+158 GAAGIGLAHVRF

-175 VRRMAPFEANGPALS
+175 VRRMAPFEANGPAFS

-197 HRATRAPGDRDPTR
+197 HRATRQPGGRDTTR
-211 SLDQTLLIPFAGPPS
+211 GADQTLLIPFAGPPS
-226 IYRHVSFASVLEGEV
+226 IYRHVSFSSVLDGEV

-288 RSGLMVKPAGPWG
+288 RSGLMIKPAGPWG
-301 RVAFS
+301 RVAFT
-306 LTLLW
+306 LALLW
-311 LLMVGFLVLP
+311 LLMAGFLVLP
-321 PRANLVLTIGLCL
+321 PRANLVLTIGLCM
-334 VGLAYSAA
+334 VGLTYSAA

-348 FWLSPITTVIG
+348 VWLSPVATVVG
-359 LKLVALVWGWM
+359 LKVVALVWGWG

-378 LSRELTRVR
+378 LGRELARVR
-387 GIVRGRGAPTRETAK
+387 AIVRGRHAPSRDSSK

-416 GEAITRIDDL
+416 GEAISRIDDL

-441 LVADARGRVI
+441 LVADAQGRVI

-456 AQALFRPS
+456 AQTLFRPA
-464 QTALHGASLADLI
+464 QRILNDASLADLI
-477 NTLEPLGRRF
+477 NALEPLGRRF
-487 ELDWPQETERHEPI
+487 ELDWPHATDRHEPI

-515 VFRTNE
+515 VFRRDET
-521 VGAGAGWIVR
+521 GAGAGFIVR

-572 VPPELVERMSAYAK
+572 VPLELAERVTAYAK

-608 EPVDLSDVAI
+608 EPVDLADIAI
-618 EAIDEVWPQSAQRK
+618 EAIDEVWPQSVQRRMK
-632 IKIKQVGDDMP
+632 IEQVGGDVP
-643 LMVLGDRSVLARTLV
+643 LMVLGDRGVLARTLV

-680 EPSATGPTANVAI
+680 QPSANGPTANIAI

-710 PFERFERPGH
+710 PFQRFERPGSE
-720 DFATNGVGL
+720 AAGGVGL
-729 GLAFVHAAV
+729 GLAFVQAAV

-756 FTVRLPRHGLSVE
+756 FTVRLPRHGVN
-769 PASALSGRL
+769 

>member
-1 MTQNGART
+1 
-9 QRASIVGGGRL
+9 
-20 LSWLL
+20 L
-25 LAIVSSLVFA
+25 LAALACLIMVVFA
-35 VFAVS
+35 IV
-40 PPKRVDDVLYDVLA
+40 PPKRLDNVLYDVLA
-54 RSNGRTPD
+54 RANGRPAD
-62 SSILIVDIDDRSLA
+62 ASILLVDIDDKSLA

-86 VHGAMVDRLNDAGAK
+86 VHAQMVDQLSQAGAR
-101 TIVYDVLFSQPSP
+101 TIVYDVLFSQAGDP
-114 DAAHDRAL
+114 AHDQAL
-122 GEAIARSGKVYLPQF
+122 GQAIAQSGKVYLPQF
-137 LQDAGGNAPPRIVGS
+137 LIDAGEEAPPRVIGS
-152 TPEIAH
+152 IPQITE
-158 GAAGVGLAHVRF
+158 GARGVGLAHVRF

-175 VRRMAPFEANGPALS
+175 VRRMAPFEANGPDLS

-197 HRATRAPGDRDPTR
+197 HRATRAPEIRDATR
-211 SLDQTLLIPFAGPPS
+211 GAEQTLLIPFAGPPS
-226 IYRHVSFASVLEGEV
+226 IYRHVSFSSVLAGEV
-241 PPSLIAGRTV
+241 PAALIEGRTV

-288 RSGLMVKPAGPWG
+288 RSGLMIKPAGPWG
-301 RVAFS
+301 RVAFT

-311 LLMVGFLVLP
+311 LLMVGLLVLP
-321 PRANLVLTIGLCL
+321 PRANLVLIIGLCL
-334 VGLAYSAA
+334 LGLAYSAA

-348 FWLSPITTVIG
+348 VWLSPIATVLG
-359 LKLVALVWGWM
+359 LKIVGLVWGWG

-378 LSRELTRVR
+378 LGRELARVR
-387 GIVRGRGAPTRETAK
+387 SVVRGKGFAPRAFET
-402 EFESDVVARQALDL
+402 DVVARQASSL
-416 GEAITRIDDL
+416 GQAISRIDDL
-426 RRFSADALF
+426 RRFAADALF

-456 AQALFRPS
+456 AQSLFKS
-464 QTALHGASLADLI
+464 VQVTLHDGSLSELI
-477 NTLEPLGRRF
+477 NALEPLGRRF
-487 ELDWPQETERHEPI
+487 ELDWPQETDRHEPI
-501 DLHLPDGR
+501 DLHLADGR

-515 VFRTNE
+515 VFRRDDK
-521 VGAGAGWIVR
+521 GAGAGWIVR

-572 VPPELVERMSAYAK
+572 VPPELADRITAYAK

-603 TPVSL
+603 TPVVL
-608 EPVDLSDVAI
+608 EPVDLVDIAV
-618 EAIDEVWPQSAQRK
+618 EAIDEVWPQSVQRR
-632 IKIKQVGDDMP
+632 IRIDQVGGDFP
-643 LMVLGDRSVLARTLV
+643 LTVLGDRSVLARTLV
-658 NLLGNAV
+658 NLLGNAI
-665 KYSPEG
+665 KYGPEG
-671 STITVTLSE
+671 SMVTVTLSE
-680 EPSATGPTANVAI
+680 QPSPSGPMANVAI

-710 PFERFERPGH
+710 PFQRFERPGH
-720 DFATNGVGL
+720 DFAANGVGL
-729 GLAFVHAAV
+729 GLAFVQAAV

-749 EPGVGAE
+749 KPGVGAE
-756 FTVRLPRHGLSVE
+756 FTVKLPRHGVS
-769 PASALSGRL
+769 

>member
-1 MTQNGART
+1 MTGASARPA
-9 QRASIVGGGRL
+9 RPSGRL

-25 LAIVSSLVFA
+25 LAIVSSLVLALFA
-35 VFAVS
+35 IL
-40 PPKRVDDVLYDVLA
+40 PPQRLDNVLYDILA
-54 RSNGRTPD
+54 RANGRAADP
-62 SSILIVDIDDRSLA
+62 SILIVDIDDRSLA
-76 ELGAWPWSRD
+76 QLGAWPWSRET
-86 VHGAMVDRLNDAGAK
+86 HARMVDRLTEAGAR
-101 TIVYDVLFSQPSP
+101 TIVYDILFSEAGDPAQ
-114 DAAHDRAL
+114 DQAL
-122 GEAIARSGKVYLPQF
+122 GQAIQRSGKVYLPQF
-137 LQDAGGNAPPRIVGS
+137 LADAGADAPPRVVGS
-152 TPEIAH
+152 IPTIAQ

-170 DDDGV
+170 DEDGM
-175 VRRMAPFEANGPALS
+175 VRRMAPFEINGASLS
-190 PDLMTVV
+190 PDLITVV
-197 HRATRAPGDRDPTR
+197 HRATRPPGGRDVTR
-211 SLDQTLLIPFAGPPS
+211 GFDQTLLIPFAGPPS
-226 IYRHVSFASVLEGEV
+226 IYRHVSFSSVLDGET

-288 RSGLMVKPAGPWG
+288 RSGRMIEPAGPWS
-301 RVAFS
+301 RVLFT

-342 MFWLGH
+342 MFWLGRV
-348 FWLSPITTVIG
+348 WLSPIATVLG
-359 LKLVALVWGWM
+359 LKIIALIWGWT

-387 GIVRGRGAPTRETAK
+387 RIVRGRKTAPTDFET
-402 EFESDVVARQALDL
+402 DVVTRQASNL
-416 GEAITRIDDL
+416 GEAITQMDDL

-456 AQALFRPS
+456 AQALFKPS
-464 QTALHGASLADLI
+464 QTALAGTSLADLI
-477 NTLEPLGRRF
+477 NALDPLGHRF
-487 ELDWPQETERHEPI
+487 ELDWPQATDRHEPI

-509 AYQLQT
+509 AFQLQT
-515 VFRTNE
+515 VFRRDAI
-521 VGAGAGWIVR
+521 GAPAGWIVR

-572 VPPELVERMSAYAK
+572 APPELSERIAAYAR

-608 EPVDLSDVAI
+608 EPVDLADIAV
-618 EAIDEVWPQSAQRK
+618 EAIDEVWPQSVQRR
-632 IKIKQVGDDMP
+632 IRIEQVGDDNP
-643 LMVLGDRSVLARTLV
+643 LIVLGDRGVLARTLV

-671 STITVTLSE
+671 STITVSLSE
-680 EPSATGPTANVAI
+680 QPSASGPTANVAI

-710 PFERFERPGH
+710 PFQRFERPGH
-720 DFATNGVGL
+720 NLSVNGVGL
-729 GLAFVHAAV
+729 GLAFVQAAV

-756 FTVRLPRHGLSVE
+756 FTVRLPRHH
-769 PASALSGRL
+769 PAAMT

>member
-1 MTQNGART
+1 VTSLAS
-9 QRASIVGGGRL
+9 RAPRPAGRL

-25 LAIVSSLVFA
+25 LTIVSSLVMV
-35 VFAVS
+35 VFAVL
-40 PPKRVDDVLYDVLA
+40 PPQRLDNVLYDVLA
-54 RSNGRTPD
+54 RANGRPAD
-62 SSILIVDIDDRSLA
+62 ASILIVDIDDRSLA
-76 ELGAWPWSRD
+76 QLGAWPWSRET
-86 VHGAMVDRLNDAGAK
+86 HARMVDRLTEDGAR
-101 TIVYDVLFSQPSP
+101 TIVYDVLFSEAGDPARDQ
-114 DAAHDRAL
+114 AL
-122 GEAIARSGKVYLPQF
+122 GEAISRSGRVYLPQF
-137 LQDAGGNAPPRIVGS
+137 LADAGADAPPRVVG
-152 TPEIAH
+152 PIPVIAQ

-175 VRRMAPFEANGPALS
+175 VRRMAPFEINGASLT
-190 PDLMTVV
+190 PDLVTVV
-197 HRATRAPGDRDPTR
+197 HRATRPVGAHDVTR
-211 SLDQTLLIPFAGPPS
+211 GFDQTLLIPFAGPPS
-226 IYRHVSFASVLEGEV
+226 IYRHVSFASVLDGET
-241 PPSLIAGRTV
+241 PPALIAGRTV

-288 RSGLMVKPAGPWG
+288 RNGLMVKPAGPWS
-301 RVAFS
+301 RAAFT

-321 PRANLVLTIGLCL
+321 PRGNLVLTIGLCL

-342 MFWLGH
+342 MFWLGQI
-348 FWLSPITTVIG
+348 WLSPIATVLG
-359 LKLVALVWGWM
+359 LQIIALVWSWG

-378 LSRELTRVR
+378 LSGELARVR
-387 GIVRGRGAPTRETAK
+387 GIVRGRRGARVD
-402 EFESDVVARQALDL
+402 FENDVVARQASNL
-416 GEAITRIDDL
+416 GEAITQMDDL

-435 SLPDAT
+435 GLPDAT

-456 AQALFRPS
+456 AQTLFKPS
-464 QTALHGASLADLI
+464 QIQLTGSSLADLI
-477 NTLEPLGRRF
+477 NALEPLGHRF
-487 ELDWPQETERHEPI
+487 ELDWPPNPHPSAPERLEPI

-509 AYQLQT
+509 AFQLQT
-515 VFRTNE
+515 AFRRDAT
-521 VGAGAGWIVR
+521 GAPAGWIVR

-565 LLATTPD
+565 LLATTPN
-572 VPPELVERMSAYAK
+572 VPPDLSERIAAYAK

-603 TPVSL
+603 TPVQL
-608 EPVDLSDVAI
+608 EPVDLADITV
-618 EAIDEVWPQSAQRK
+618 EAIDEVWPQSLQRK
-632 IKIKQVGDDMP
+632 IRIEQVGDDAP
-643 LMVLGDRSVLARTLV
+643 LTVLGDRGVLARTLV

-671 STITVTLSE
+671 STITVSLSE
-680 EPSATGPTANVAI
+680 QPSANGPIANVAI
-693 ADQGPGF
+693 TDQGPGF
-700 SREEAATAFR
+700 SREEAATAFK
-710 PFERFERPGH
+710 PFQRFERPGQ
-720 DFATNGVGL
+720 DFAVNGVGL
-729 GLAFVHAAV
+729 GLAFVQAAV

-749 EPGVGAE
+749 APGVGAE
-756 FTVRLPRHGLSVE
+756 FTVRLPRHV
-769 PASALSGRL
+769 AALTN

>member
-1 MTQNGART
+1 MTPSSPRRNG
-9 QRASIVGGGRL
+9 QL

-25 LAIVSSLVFA
+25 VAIVSSLVF
-35 VFAVS
+35 VLFAMM

-54 RSNGRTPD
+54 RSNGRPAD
-62 SSILIVDIDDRSLA
+62 SSILMVDIDDRSLA

-86 VHGAMVDRLNDAGAK
+86 IHGVMIDRLNQAGAK
-101 TIVYDVLFSQPSP
+101 TIVYDVLFSQASP
-114 DAAHDRAL
+114 DPTPDLAL
-122 GEAIARSGKVYLPQF
+122 GQAIARSGKVYLPQF
-137 LQDAGGNAPPRIVGS
+137 LQEGGADAPARIVGS
-152 TPEIAH
+152 IPEIAQ

-175 VRRMAPFEANGPALS
+175 VRRMAPFEANGPNLR

-197 HRATRAPGDRDPTR
+197 HRATHGPGAHDPTR
-211 SLDQTLLIPFAGPPS
+211 GADQTLLIPFAGPPS
-226 IYRHVSFASVLEGEV
+226 IYRHVSFSSVLDGEV

-276 GVQLQASILDGL
+276 GVQLQASVLDGL
-288 RSGLMVKPAGPWG
+288 RSGLMIKPAGPWS
-301 RVAFS
+301 RVGFS
-306 LTLLW
+306 LALLW

-334 VGLAYSAA
+334 LGLSYSAA

-348 FWLSPITTVIG
+348 LWLSPIATVLG
-359 LKLVALVWGWM
+359 LKIVALVWGWT

-387 GIVRGRGAPTRETAK
+387 SIVRGRGAHPREATT
-402 EFESDVVARQALDL
+402 EFESDVVLRQAVSL

-441 LVADARGRVI
+441 LVADPRGRVI

-456 AQALFRPS
+456 AQVLFRLA
-464 QTALHGASLADLI
+464 QAGLNGVSLADLI
-477 NTLEPLGRRF
+477 NALEPLGRRF
-487 ELDWPQETERHEPI
+487 ELDWPQATDRHDPI

-515 VFRTNE
+515 VFRRDAN
-521 VGAGAGWIVR
+521 GADAGWIVR

-565 LLATTPD
+565 MLATTPG
-572 VPPELVERMSAYAK
+572 VPSELAGRIESYAK

-608 EPVDLSDVAI
+608 EPVDLADIAV
-618 EAIDEVWPQSAQRK
+618 EAIDEVWPQSVQRK
-632 IKIKQVGDDMP
+632 IRIAQVGDDLP

-680 EPSATGPTANVAI
+680 QPSANGPTANVAI

-729 GLAFVHAAV
+729 GLAFVQAAV

-756 FTVRLPRHGLSVE
+756 FTVRLPRYGVGQ
-769 PASALSGRL
+769 ANGSAVSL

>member
-1 MTQNGART
+1 MNTLTNRT
-9 QRASIVGGGRL
+9 RPPPSGRL

-25 LAIVSSLVFA
+25 LAAVASLVMALFA
-35 VFAVS
+35 VA
-40 PPKRVDDVLYDVLA
+40 PPKRVDDVLYDVLIRA
-54 RSNGRTPD
+54 DGRPAD
-62 SSILIVDIDDRSLA
+62 PSILLIDIDDRSLA
-76 ELGAWPWSRD
+76 QLGAWPWSRA
-86 VHGAMVDRLNDAGAK
+86 VHADMIDQLDQAGAK
-101 TIVYDVLFSQPSP
+101 AIVYDILFTQGSADPAQ
-114 DAAHDRAL
+114 DQAL
-122 GEAIARSGKVYLPQF
+122 GAAIARSGKVYLPQF
-137 LQDAGGNAPPRIVGS
+137 LAEGEGDAPSRVIGPVPSVA
-152 TPEIAH
+152 A

-175 VRRMAPFEANGPALS
+175 VRRMAPFEAHGPALS
-190 PDLMTVV
+190 PDLITVV
-197 HRATRAPGDRDPTR
+197 HRATRPHDGPDPSR
-211 SLDQTLLIPFAGPPS
+211 SAEQTLLVPFAGPPS
-226 IYRHVSFASVLEGEV
+226 IYRHVSFSSVLQGEV
-241 PPSLIAGRTV
+241 PPELIAGRTV
-251 FVGLT
+251 FIGMT

-288 RSGLMVKPAGPWG
+288 RSGQMIKPVGPFG
-301 RVAFS
+301 RVIFT

-311 LLMVGFLVLP
+311 LLMAGLLVLP

-342 MFWLGH
+342 MFWLGRT
-348 FWLSPITTVIG
+348 WLSPIATVIG
-359 LKLVALVWGWM
+359 LKIVALVWGWT

-378 LSRELTRVR
+378 LSHELARIRT
-387 GIVRGRGAPTRETAK
+387 IARGRKPAAPVG
-402 EFESDVVARQALDL
+402 FEGDVVARQASSL
-416 GEAITRIDDL
+416 GEAITHIDDL

-441 LVADARGRVI
+441 LVANARGRVI

-456 AQALFRPS
+456 AEALFKSLPP
-464 QTALHGASLADLI
+464 QGASLADLI
-477 NTLEPLGRRF
+477 NTLEPLGHRF
-487 ELDWPQETERHEPI
+487 ELDWPPNPKEGSTERHDPI
-501 DLHLPDGR
+501 DLHLADGR
-509 AYQLQT
+509 AYHLQT
-515 VFRTNE
+515 VFRRDAQ
-521 VGAGAGWIVR
+521 GAPAGWIVR

-572 VPPELVERMSAYAK
+572 APPELAERISAYAR

-603 TPVSL
+603 TPVFL
-608 EPVDLSDVAI
+608 EPVDLADVAV

-632 IKIKQVGDDMP
+632 IRIEQVGGDAP

-665 KYSPEG
+665 KYGPEG
-671 STITVTLSE
+671 SVITVALSE
-680 EPSATGPTANVAI
+680 RPSASGPTVEVSV

-710 PFERFERPGH
+710 PFQRFERPGSE
-720 DFATNGVGL
+720 AAGGAGL
-729 GLAFVHAAV
+729 GLAFVHAAI

-749 EPGVGAE
+749 EPGVGSE
-756 FTVRLPRHGLSVE
+756 FTVSLPRHGV
-769 PASALSGRL
+769 G

>member
-1 MTQNGART
+1 MTPSSARRNG
-9 QRASIVGGGRL
+9 QL

-25 LAIVSSLVFA
+25 VAIVSSLAFA
-35 VFAVS
+35 LFALM

-54 RSNGRTPD
+54 RSNGRAADP
-62 SSILIVDIDDRSLA
+62 SILIVDIDDRSLA

-86 VHGAMVDRLNDAGAK
+86 VHGQMIDRLSDAGAR
-101 TIVYDVLFSQPSP
+101 TIVYDVLFSQASP
-114 DAAHDRAL
+114 DPLPDRAL
-122 GEAIARSGKVYLPQF
+122 GQAIARSGKVYLPQF
-137 LQDAGGNAPPRIVGS
+137 LQDTGHDVPPRVVGS
-152 TPEIAH
+152 IPEIAQ

-175 VRRMAPFEANGPALS
+175 VRRMAPFEADGPSLT
-190 PDLMTVV
+190 PDLMTLV
-197 HRATRAPGDRDPTR
+197 HRATRTPGAHDPTR
-211 SLDQTLLIPFAGPPS
+211 SPDQTLLIPFAGPPS

-276 GVQLQASILDGL
+276 GVQLQASVLDGL
-288 RSGLMVKPAGPWG
+288 RSGLMIKPAGPWS
-301 RVAFS
+301 RVGFS
-306 LTLLW
+306 LALLW
-311 LLMVGFLVLP
+311 LLLIGFLVLP

-334 VGLAYSAA
+334 LGLAYSAA

-348 FWLSPITTVIG
+348 LWLSPIATVLG
-359 LKLVALVWGWM
+359 LKVVALAWGWA

-387 GIVRGRGAPTRETAK
+387 AIVRGRGAPPK
-402 EFESDVVARQALDL
+402 EFESDVVARQALSL
-416 GEAITRIDDL
+416 GEAISRIDDL

-441 LVADARGRVI
+441 LVADQRGRVI

-456 AQALFRPS
+456 AQALFKPA
-464 QTALHGASLADLI
+464 QTLHGVSLADLI
-477 NTLEPLGRRF
+477 NALEPLGRRF
-487 ELDWPQETERHEPI
+487 ELDWPHATDRHAPI

-515 VFRTNE
+515 VFRRDDN
-521 VGAGAGWIVR
+521 GAAAGWIVR

-565 LLATTPD
+565 MLATTPD
-572 VPPELVERMSAYAK
+572 VPTELSGRIQSYAK

-608 EPVDLSDVAI
+608 EPVDLADIAV
-618 EAIDEVWPQSAQRK
+618 EAIDEVWPQSVQRK
-632 IKIKQVGDDMP
+632 IRIEQTGDDAP

-658 NLLGNAV
+658 NLLTNAV

-680 EPSATGPTANVAI
+680 QPSANGPTANVAV

-756 FTVRLPRHGLSVE
+756 FTVRLPRHNGG
-769 PASALSGRL
+769 AQALSA

>member
-1 MTQNGART
+1 MA
-9 QRASIVGGGRL
+9 A
-20 LSWLL
+20 
-25 LAIVSSLVFA
+25 SLVFA
-35 VFAVS
+35 VFAVR
-40 PPKRVDDVLYDVLA
+40 PPSRIDNVLYDVLTRA
-54 RSNGRTPD
+54 NAHPAD
-62 SSILIVDIDDRSLA
+62 DSILIIDIDDRSLA
-76 ELGAWPWSRD
+76 RMGTWPWGRD
-86 VHGAMVDRLNDAGAK
+86 THARMVDQLTQAGAK
-101 TIVYDVLFSQPSP
+101 TIVYDVLFSEPSRYP
-114 DAAHDRAL
+114 AQDRAL
-122 GEAIARSGKVYLPQF
+122 GEAIARSGRVYLPEF
-137 LQDAGGNAPPRIVGS
+137 LIDGGEQAPPRVVGS
-152 TPEIAH
+152 ISEIAR

-175 VRRMAPFEANGPALS
+175 VRRMAPFEANGPSLK

-197 HRATRAPGDRDPTR
+197 HRATRPSGSPDVTRGDE
-211 SLDQTLLIPFAGPPS
+211 QTLLISFAGPPS
-226 IYRHVSFASVLEGEV
+226 IYRHASFASVLDGEV
-241 PPSLIAGRTV
+241 PRELIAGRTV

-276 GVQLQASILDGL
+276 GVQLQASVLDAL
-288 RSGLMVKPAGPWG
+288 RSGRMITPAGPWS
-301 RVAFS
+301 RVGFS

-311 LLMVGFLVLP
+311 LLMIGFMALP
-321 PRANLVLTIGLCL
+321 PRANLLLTIGLCL

-342 MFWLGH
+342 LFWLGH
-348 FWLSPITTVIG
+348 IWLSPITTVIG
-359 LKLVALVWGWM
+359 LQLVALIWGWGR
-370 QLGRVNDL
+370 LGQVNDL
-378 LSRELTRVR
+378 IGRELARVR
-387 GIVRGRGAPTRETAK
+387 AVVRGRGAKPAA
-402 EFESDVVARQALDL
+402 FSGDVVTRQASSL
-416 GEAITRIDDL
+416 GDAITRMDDL

-441 LVADARGRVI
+441 LVANEQGRVI

-456 AQALFRPS
+456 AQALFKPH
-464 QTALHGASLADLI
+464 QATLNGASLADLI
-477 NTLEPLGRRF
+477 NLLDPLGRRF
-487 ELDWPQETERHEPI
+487 ELDWPQATDRHDPI

-509 AYQLQT
+509 AFQLQT
-515 VFRTNE
+515 VLRRDE
-521 VGAGAGWIVR
+521 QGGPAGWIVR

-572 VPPELVERMSAYAK
+572 LPKETADRIAAYAR

-608 EPVDLSDVAI
+608 EPLDLADVAV
-618 EAIDEVWPQSAQRK
+618 EAIDEVWPQSLQRK
-632 IKIKQVGDDMP
+632 IRIEQVGGEAP
-643 LMVLGDRSVLARTLV
+643 LMVLGDRSVLARTFV
-658 NLLGNAV
+658 NLLGNAL
-665 KYSPEG
+665 KYSPSG
-671 STITVTLSE
+671 STITVNLAE
-680 EPSATGPTANVAI
+680 QPSPSGPVACIAI

-710 PFERFERPGH
+710 PFQRFERPGH
-720 DFATNGVGL
+720 ELASNGVGL
-729 GLAFVHAAV
+729 GLAFVQAAV

-756 FTVRLPRHGLSVE
+756 FTVRLPRHGV
-769 PASALSGRL
+769 AQGG

>member
-1 MTQNGART
+1 MTPGGTSGR
-9 QRASIVGGGRL
+9 RASERL

-25 LAIVSSLVFA
+25 LSVAASLVLAFFAIV
-35 VFAVS
+35 
-40 PPKRVDDVLYDVLA
+40 PPKRVDNLLYDVLIRANA
-54 RSNGRTPD
+54 RPAD
-62 SSILIVDIDDRSLA
+62 AAILMVDIDDRSLA
-76 ELGAWPWSRD
+76 ALGAWPWSRE
-86 VHGAMVDRLNDAGAK
+86 VHARMVDRLDAAGAR
-101 TIVYDVLFSQPSP
+101 TIVYDVLFSQAGAQ
-114 DAAHDRAL
+114 AAHDQAL

-137 LQDAGGNAPPRIVGS
+137 LPEGGGQTPPRVVGS
-152 TPEIAH
+152 IPTIAH

-175 VRRMAPFEANGPALS
+175 VRRMAPFEADGPSLK

-197 HRATRAPGDRDPTR
+197 HRATRLPGARDPTR
-211 SLDQTLLIPFAGPPS
+211 DVEQTLLIPFAGPPS
-226 IYRHVSFASVLEGEV
+226 IYRHVSFSSVLDGEV
-241 PPSLIAGRTV
+241 PASLIAGRTV

-288 RSGLMVKPAGPWG
+288 RSGLMIKPAGVWS
-301 RVAFS
+301 RAAFA
-306 LTLLW
+306 LALLW
-311 LLMVGFLVLP
+311 LLMAGFLILP
-321 PRANLVLTIGLCL
+321 PRANLALTIGLCL

-348 FWLSPITTVIG
+348 FWLSPVATVIG
-359 LKLVALVWGWM
+359 LNAVALVWGWGR
-370 QLGRVNDL
+370 LGRVNDL
-378 LSRELTRVR
+378 LGRELARVR
-387 GIVRGRGAPTRETAK
+387 GIVRSRRTAPVDFET
-402 EFESDVVARQALDL
+402 DVVARQASSL
-416 GEAITRIDDL
+416 GEAITRMDDL

-456 AQALFRPS
+456 AQALFRP
-464 QTALHGASLADLI
+464 ARGGLPNGGLAGASLADLI
-477 NTLEPLGRRF
+477 NMLEPLGRRF
-487 ELDWPQETERHEPI
+487 ELDWPQETDRHEPI
-501 DLHLPDGR
+501 DLHLADGR

-515 VFRTNE
+515 VFRRDA
-521 VGAGAGWIVR
+521 GGGGAGWIVR

-572 VPPELVERMSAYAK
+572 LPPETSERIAAYAR

-608 EPVDLSDVAI
+608 EPVDLADIAV
-618 EAIDEVWPQSAQRK
+618 EAIDEVWPQSVQRR
-632 IKIKQVGDDMP
+632 IRIEQAGGDTP
-643 LMVLGDRSVLARTLV
+643 LMVMGDRGVLARTLV

-680 EPSATGPTANVAI
+680 QPSPTGPTANVSI

-710 PFERFERPGH
+710 PFQRFERPGH
-720 DFATNGVGL
+720 DLGANGVGL
-729 GLAFVHAAV
+729 GLAFVQAAV

-756 FTVRLPRHGLSVE
+756 FTVRLPRHLGV
-769 PASALSGRL
+769 G

>member
-1 MTQNGART
+1 VTRPAPFPGRPA
-9 QRASIVGGGRL
+9 GRL

-25 LAIVSSLVFA
+25 LTIVSSLVMAAFA
-35 VFAVS
+35 VL
-40 PPKRVDDVLYDVLA
+40 PPKRLDNVLYDVLA
-54 RSNGRTPD
+54 RANGRPAD
-62 SSILIVDIDDRSLA
+62 PSILVVDIDDRSLA
-76 ELGAWPWSRD
+76 QLGAWPWSREL
-86 VHGAMVDRLNDAGAK
+86 HARMVDRLTAAGAQA
-101 TIVYDVLFSQPSP
+101 IVYDVLFSEAGDPARDQ
-114 DAAHDRAL
+114 AL
-122 GEAIARSGKVYLPQF
+122 GKAIRRSGRVYLPQF
-137 LQDAGGNAPPRIVGS
+137 LADSGGEAPPRVVSSI
-152 TPEIAH
+152 PAIAQ
-158 GAAGVGLAHVRF
+158 GAAGSGLAHVHF

-175 VRRMAPFEANGPALS
+175 VRRMAPFEINGANLS
-190 PDLMTVV
+190 PDLVTVV
-197 HRATRAPGDRDPTR
+197 HRATRPALARDITR
-211 SLDQTLLIPFAGPPS
+211 GFDQTLLIPFAGPPS
-226 IYRHVSFASVLEGEV
+226 IYRHVSFASVLDGET
-241 PPSLIAGRTV
+241 PTSLIAGRTV

-288 RSGLMVKPAGPWG
+288 RSGLMIKPAGVWS
-301 RVAFS
+301 RVAFT

-311 LLMVGFLVLP
+311 LLMAGFLVLP
-321 PRANLVLTIGLCL
+321 PRANLALTVGLCL
-334 VGLAYSAA
+334 TGLAYSAA
-342 MFWLGH
+342 MFWLGQL
-348 FWLSPITTVIG
+348 WLSPIATVVG
-359 LKLVALVWGWM
+359 LLIIALVWGWG

-378 LSRELTRVR
+378 LSRELARVR
-387 GIVRGRGAPTRETAK
+387 GIVRGRRAARPD
-402 EFESDVVARQALDL
+402 FESDVVARQASSL
-416 GEAITRIDDL
+416 GEAITQMDDQ

-456 AQALFRPS
+456 AQALFKPS
-464 QTALHGASLADLI
+464 QAPLSGASLADLI
-477 NTLEPLGRRF
+477 NTLEPLGHRF
-487 ELDWPQETERHEPI
+487 ELDWPPAPDQGAPERQEPI
-501 DLHLPDGR
+501 ELHLPDGR
-509 AYQLQT
+509 AFQLQT
-515 VFRTNE
+515 VLRLDDD
-521 VGAGAGWIVR
+521 GALAGWIVR

-572 VPPELVERMSAYAK
+572 APPELSARIAAYAK

-603 TPVSL
+603 TPVQL
-608 EPVDLSDVAI
+608 EPVDLADIAV
-618 EAIDEVWPQSAQRK
+618 EAIDEVWPQSLQRK
-632 IKIKQVGDDMP
+632 IRIDQVGDETP

-671 STITVTLSE
+671 SVITVTLSE
-680 EPSATGPTANVAI
+680 QPSATGPTANVVI

-700 SREEAATAFR
+700 SREEAATAFK
-710 PFERFERPGH
+710 PFQRFERPDH
-720 DFATNGVGL
+720 DFAVSGAGL

-749 EPGVGAE
+749 APGVGAE
-756 FTVRLPRHGLSVE
+756 FTVRLPRHGAAPL
-769 PASALSGRL
+769 A

>member
-1 MTQNGART
+1 LSSKPVRT
-9 QRASIVGGGRL
+9 SGRL

-25 LAIVSSLVFA
+25 LAVLSSLVF
-35 VFAVS
+35 VLFAIL

-54 RSNGRTPD
+54 RANGRPAD
-62 SSILIVDIDDRSLA
+62 ASILIVDIDDRSLA
-76 ELGAWPWSRD
+76 QLGAWPWSRD
-86 VHGAMVDRLNDAGAK
+86 VHAQMIDRLSAAGAS
-101 TIVYDVLFSQPSP
+101 TIVYDVLFSQPSSDP
-114 DAAHDRAL
+114 VRDQAL
-122 GEAIARSGKVYLPQF
+122 GQAIARSGKVYLPQF
-137 LQDAGGNAPPRIVGS
+137 LQYGGGDAPPRIIGS
-152 TPEIAH
+152 IPEIAQ
-158 GAAGVGLAHVRF
+158 GAAGIGLAHVRF

-175 VRRMAPFEANGPALS
+175 VRRMAPFEANGPAFS

-197 HRATRAPGDRDPTR
+197 HRATRQPGGRDTTR
-211 SLDQTLLIPFAGPPS
+211 GADQTLLIPFAGPPS
-226 IYRHVSFASVLEGEV
+226 IYRHVSFSSVLDGEV

-288 RSGLMVKPAGPWG
+288 RSGLMIKPAGPWG
-301 RVAFS
+301 RVAFT

-311 LLMVGFLVLP
+311 LLMAGFLVLP
-321 PRANLVLTIGLCL
+321 PRANLVLTIGLCM
-334 VGLAYSAA
+334 VGLTYSAA

-348 FWLSPITTVIG
+348 VWLSPVATVVG
-359 LKLVALVWGWM
+359 LKVVALVWGWG

-378 LSRELTRVR
+378 LGRELARVR
-387 GIVRGRGAPTRETAK
+387 AIVRGRHAPSRDSSK

-416 GEAITRIDDL
+416 GEAISRIDDL

-441 LVADARGRVI
+441 LVADAQGRVI

-456 AQALFRPS
+456 AQTLFRPA
-464 QTALHGASLADLI
+464 QRILNDASLADLI
-477 NTLEPLGRRF
+477 NALEPLGRRF
-487 ELDWPQETERHEPI
+487 ELDWPHATDRHEPI

-515 VFRTNE
+515 VFRRDET
-521 VGAGAGWIVR
+521 GAGAGFIVR

-572 VPPELVERMSAYAK
+572 VPPELAERVTAYAK

-608 EPVDLSDVAI
+608 EPVDLADIAI
-618 EAIDEVWPQSAQRK
+618 EAIDEVWPQSVQRRMK
-632 IKIKQVGDDMP
+632 IEQVGGDVP
-643 LMVLGDRSVLARTLV
+643 LMVLGDRGVLARTLV

-680 EPSATGPTANVAI
+680 QPSANGPTANIAI

-710 PFERFERPGH
+710 PFQRFERPGSE
-720 DFATNGVGL
+720 AAGGVGL
-729 GLAFVHAAV
+729 GLAFVQAAV

-756 FTVRLPRHGLSVE
+756 FTVRLPRHGVN
-769 PASALSGRL
+769 

>member
-1 MTQNGART
+1 MRSSDTRPSRPGER
-9 QRASIVGGGRL
+9 
-20 LSWLL
+20 LSWLWLAIAASAVFAL
-25 LAIVSSLVFA
+25 LAIH
-35 VFAVS
+35 
-40 PPKRVDDVLYDVLA
+40 PPNRVDNLLYDVLTRANA
-54 RSNGRTPD
+54 RAAD
-62 SSILIVDIDDRSLA
+62 ESILIVEIDDRSLA
-76 ELGAWPWSRD
+76 RMGAWPWGRD
-86 VHGAMVDRLNDAGAK
+86 VHARMVDQLSQAGAR
-101 TIVYDVLFSQPSP
+101 TIVYNVLFSQPARDP
-114 DAAHDRAL
+114 AQDRAL
-122 GEAIARSGKVYLPQF
+122 GDAIARSGRVYLPEF
-137 LQDAGGNAPPRIVGS
+137 LSDGGQGAPSDSVSSI
-152 TPEIAH
+152 PEIAR
-158 GAAGVGLAHVRF
+158 GAAGAGLAHVRF

-175 VRRMAPFEANGPALS
+175 VRRMAPFEPDGPNLR

-197 HRATRAPGDRDPTR
+197 HRATRPPGSPDVTR
-211 SLDQTLLIPFAGPPS
+211 GDQETLLIAFAGPPS
-226 IYRHVSFASVLEGEV
+226 IYRHVSFVSVLDGEV
-241 PPSLIAGRTV
+241 PRDLIAGRTV

-276 GVQLQASILDGL
+276 GVQLQASVLDAL
-288 RSGLMVKPAGPWG
+288 RDGRMIKPAGAWSRAG
-301 RVAFS
+301 FS

-311 LLMVGFLVLP
+311 LLIIGFLALP
-321 PRANLVLTIGLCL
+321 PRANLLLTIGLAF
-334 VGLAYSAA
+334 VGVAYSAA
-342 MFWLGH
+342 LFWLGDI
-348 FWLSPITTVIG
+348 WLSPIATVIG
-359 LKLVALVWGWM
+359 LTLVALLWGWG
-370 QLGRVNDL
+370 QLGRVNDFIG
-378 LSRELTRVR
+378 RELARVR
-387 GIVRGRGAPTRETAK
+387 SVVRGRGVTPPPFTG
-402 EFESDVVARQALDL
+402 DVVTRQASSL
-416 GEAITRIDDL
+416 GEAITRMDDL

-441 LVADARGRVI
+441 LVANEQGRVI

-456 AQALFRPS
+456 AQALFKPF
-464 QTALHGASLADLI
+464 QPALTGASLADLI
-477 NTLEPLGRRF
+477 NLLDPLGQRF
-487 ELDWPQETERHEPI
+487 ELDWPQAADRHDPI

-509 AYQLQT
+509 AFQLQT
-515 VFRTNE
+515 VFRRDE
-521 VGAGAGWIVR
+521 RGAPAGWIVR

-572 VPPELVERMSAYAK
+572 LPKDTADRIAAYAR

-608 EPVDLSDVAI
+608 EPLDLADVAV
-618 EAIDEVWPQSAQRK
+618 EAIDEVWPQSLQRK
-632 IKIKQVGDDMP
+632 IRIEQVGGETP
-643 LMVLGDRSVLARTLV
+643 LMVLGERSVLARTLV

-665 KYSPEG
+665 KYSPPG

-680 EPSATGPTANVAI
+680 QSSTSGPVVCATV

-710 PFERFERPGH
+710 PFQRFERPGH
-720 DFATNGVGL
+720 GLAGHGVGL
-729 GLAFVHAAV
+729 GLAFVQAAV

-749 EPGVGAE
+749 EAGVGAE
-756 FTVRLPRHGLSVE
+756 FTVQLPRHG
-769 PASALSGRL
+769 ASKAI

>member
-1 MTQNGART
+1 MTGLSSKPQRT
-9 QRASIVGGGRL
+9 SGRL

-25 LAIVSSLVFA
+25 LAVLSSLAFVLFA
-35 VFAVS
+35 IL

-54 RSNGRTPD
+54 RANGRPAD
-62 SSILIVDIDDRSLA
+62 ASILIVDIDDRSLA
-76 ELGAWPWSRD
+76 QLGAWPWSRD
-86 VHGAMVDRLNDAGAK
+86 IHGQMIDRLNAAGAS
-101 TIVYDVLFSQPSP
+101 TIVYDVLFSQPSSDP
-114 DAAHDRAL
+114 ARDQAL
-122 GEAIARSGKVYLPQF
+122 GQAIARSGKVYLPQF
-137 LQDAGGNAPPRIVGS
+137 LQYGGGDAPPRIVGS
-152 TPEIAH
+152 IAEVAH
-158 GAAGVGLAHVRF
+158 GAAGIGLAHVHF

-175 VRRMAPFEANGPALS
+175 VRRMAPFEASGSTLS

-197 HRATRAPGDRDPTR
+197 HRATRRPGGRDTTR
-211 SLDQTLLIPFAGPPS
+211 GADQTLLIPFAGPPS
-226 IYRHVSFASVLEGEV
+226 IYRHVSFSSVLDGEV

-288 RSGLMVKPAGPWG
+288 RSGLMIKPAGPWG
-301 RVAFS
+301 RVAFT
-306 LTLLW
+306 LALLW
-311 LLMVGFLVLP
+311 LLMTGFLVLP
-321 PRANLVLTIGLCL
+321 PRANLVLTIGLCM
-334 VGLAYSAA
+334 VGLTYSAA

-348 FWLSPITTVIG
+348 VWLSPVATVVG
-359 LKLVALVWGWM
+359 LQVVALVWGWG

-378 LSRELTRVR
+378 LGRELARVR
-387 GIVRGRGAPTRETAK
+387 AIVRGRHAPSRDSSK

-416 GEAITRIDDL
+416 GEAISRIDDL

-441 LVADARGRVI
+441 LVADAQGRVI

-456 AQALFRPS
+456 AQTLFRPA
-464 QTALHGASLADLI
+464 QRVLNDASLADLI
-477 NTLEPLGRRF
+477 NALEPLGRRF
-487 ELDWPQETERHEPI
+487 ELDWPHATDRHEPI

-515 VFRTNE
+515 VFRRDET
-521 VGAGAGWIVR
+521 GAGAGFIVR

-572 VPPELVERMSAYAK
+572 VPPELAERITAYAK

-608 EPVDLSDVAI
+608 EPVDLADIAI
-618 EAIDEVWPQSAQRK
+618 EAIDEVWPQSIQRRMR
-632 IKIKQVGDDMP
+632 IDQVGGDVP
-643 LMVLGDRSVLARTLV
+643 LMVLGDRGVLARTLV

-680 EPSATGPTANVAI
+680 QPSANGPTANVAI

-710 PFERFERPGH
+710 PFQRFERPGSE
-720 DFATNGVGL
+720 AAGGVGL
-729 GLAFVHAAV
+729 GLAFVQAAV

-756 FTVRLPRHGLSVE
+756 FTVRLPRHGVS
-769 PASALSGRL
+769 

>member
-1 MTQNGART
+1 MTPSSARRNG
-9 QRASIVGGGRL
+9 QL

-25 LAIVSSLVFA
+25 VAIVSSLAFA
-35 VFAVS
+35 LFALM

-54 RSNGRTPD
+54 RSNGRAADP
-62 SSILIVDIDDRSLA
+62 SILIVDIDDRSLA

-86 VHGAMVDRLNDAGAK
+86 VHGQMIDRLSDAGAK
-101 TIVYDVLFSQPSP
+101 TIVYDVLFSQASP
-114 DAAHDRAL
+114 DPLPDRAL
-122 GEAIARSGKVYLPQF
+122 GQAIARSGKVYLPQF
-137 LQDAGGNAPPRIVGS
+137 LQDTGHDVPPRVVGS
-152 TPEIAH
+152 IPEIAQ

-175 VRRMAPFEANGPALS
+175 VRRMAPFEADGPSLT
-190 PDLMTVV
+190 PDLMTLV
-197 HRATRAPGDRDPTR
+197 HRATRTPGAHDPTR
-211 SLDQTLLIPFAGPPS
+211 SPEQTLLIPFAGPPS

-276 GVQLQASILDGL
+276 GVQLQASVLDGL
-288 RSGLMVKPAGPWG
+288 RSGLMIKPAGPWS
-301 RVAFS
+301 RVGFS
-306 LTLLW
+306 LALLW
-311 LLMVGFLVLP
+311 LLLIGFLVLP

-334 VGLAYSAA
+334 LGLAYSAA

-348 FWLSPITTVIG
+348 LWLSPIATVLG
-359 LKLVALVWGWM
+359 LKVVALAWGWA

-387 GIVRGRGAPTRETAK
+387 AIVRGRGAPPK
-402 EFESDVVARQALDL
+402 EFESDVVARQALSL
-416 GEAITRIDDL
+416 GEAISRIDDL

-441 LVADARGRVI
+441 LVADQRGRVI

-456 AQALFRPS
+456 AQALFKPA
-464 QTALHGASLADLI
+464 QTLHGVSLADLI
-477 NTLEPLGRRF
+477 NALEPLGRRF
-487 ELDWPQETERHEPI
+487 ELDWPHATDRHAPI

-515 VFRTNE
+515 VFRRDDN
-521 VGAGAGWIVR
+521 GAAAGWIVR

-565 LLATTPD
+565 MLATTPD
-572 VPPELVERMSAYAK
+572 VPTELSGRIQSYAK

-608 EPVDLSDVAI
+608 EPVDLADIAV
-618 EAIDEVWPQSAQRK
+618 EAIDEVWPQSVQRK
-632 IKIKQVGDDMP
+632 IRIEQTGDDAP

-658 NLLGNAV
+658 NLLTNAV

-680 EPSATGPTANVAI
+680 QPSANGPTANVAV

-756 FTVRLPRHGLSVE
+756 FTVRLPRHNGG
-769 PASALSGRL
+769 AQALSA

>member
-1 MTQNGART
+1 MTHAAP
-9 QRASIVGGGRL
+9 RAPRPSGRL

-25 LAIVSSLVFA
+25 LAIASSLIMVAFA
-35 VFAVS
+35 VL
-40 PPKRVDDVLYDVLA
+40 PPKRLDNVLYDILA
-54 RSNGRTPD
+54 RANGRQADP
-62 SSILIVDIDDRSLA
+62 SILIVDIDNRSLA
-76 ELGAWPWSRD
+76 QLGAWPWSRET
-86 VHGAMVDRLNDAGAK
+86 HARMIDRLTEAGAR
-101 TIVYDVLFSQPSP
+101 TIVYDVLFSEAGDPAQ
-114 DAAHDRAL
+114 DQAL
-122 GEAIARSGKVYLPQF
+122 GEAIKRSGRVYLPQF
-137 LQDAGGNAPPRIVGS
+137 LADAGAEAPPRVVG
-152 TPEIAH
+152 PVPAIAQ

-175 VRRMAPFEANGPALS
+175 VRRMAPFEISGASLS
-190 PDLMTVV
+190 PDLVTVV
-197 HRATRAPGDRDPTR
+197 HRATRPIGARDVTR
-211 SLDQTLLIPFAGPPS
+211 GFDETLLIPFAGPPS
-226 IYRHVSFASVLEGEV
+226 IYSHVSFSSVLDGEA

-288 RSGLMVKPAGPWG
+288 RSGLMVKPAGPWS
-301 RVAFS
+301 RATFT

-321 PRANLVLTIGLCL
+321 PRANLALTIGLCL

-342 MFWLGH
+342 MFWLGQI
-348 FWLSPITTVIG
+348 WLSPIATVLG
-359 LKLVALVWGWM
+359 LQIIALLWGWG

-378 LSRELTRVR
+378 LSRELARVR
-387 GIVRGRGAPTRETAK
+387 GIVRGRGRGTTPAD
-402 EFESDVVARQALDL
+402 FESDVVSRQASNL
-416 GEAITRIDDL
+416 GEAITRMDDL

-441 LVADARGRVI
+441 LVADAHGRVI

-456 AQALFRPS
+456 AQALFKPS
-464 QTALHGASLADLI
+464 QIQLTGSSLADLI
-477 NTLEPLGRRF
+477 NALEPLGHRF
-487 ELDWPQETERHEPI
+487 ELDWPPNPHHLNAERHEPI

-509 AYQLQT
+509 AFQLQT
-515 VFRTNE
+515 VFRRDET
-521 VGAGAGWIVR
+521 GAPAGWIVR

-565 LLATTPD
+565 LLATTPG
-572 VPPELVERMSAYAK
+572 VPPELSDRIAAYAK

-603 TPVSL
+603 TPVHL
-608 EPVDLSDVAI
+608 EPVDLADIAV
-618 EAIDEVWPQSAQRK
+618 EAIDEVWPQSLQRK
-632 IKIKQVGDDMP
+632 IRIEQVGGDTP
-643 LMVLGDRSVLARTLV
+643 LTVLGDRGVLARTLV

-671 STITVTLSE
+671 STITVSLSE
-680 EPSATGPTANVAI
+680 QPSASGPTANVAI

-700 SREEAATAFR
+700 SREEATTAFK
-710 PFERFERPGH
+710 PFQRFERPGQ
-720 DFATNGVGL
+720 DFAVNGVGL
-729 GLAFVHAAV
+729 GLAFVQAAV
-738 ARHGG
+738 TRHGG

-749 EPGVGAE
+749 APGVGAE
-756 FTVRLPRHGLSVE
+756 FTVRLPRHTVA
-769 PASALSGRL
+769 PAN

>member
-1 MTQNGART
+1 VTNGGARS
-9 QRASIVGGGRL
+9 QRAPIVGGGRL

-25 LAIVSSLVFA
+25 LAIVSSLAFA
-35 VFAVS
+35 VFSVS

-54 RSNGRTPD
+54 RSNGRPPD
-62 SSILIVDIDDRSLA
+62 DSILIVDIDDRSLA

-86 VHGAMVDRLNDAGAK
+86 VHGAMVDRLNEAEAK

-122 GEAIARSGKVYLPQF
+122 GQAIARSGKVYLPQF
-137 LQDAGGNAPPRIVGS
+137 LQDAGAGAPPRIVGS
-152 TPEIAH
+152 TPEIAD

-175 VRRMAPFEANGPALS
+175 VRRMAPFEANGPDLS

-197 HRATRAPGDRDPTR
+197 HRATRAPGARDPTR

-288 RSGLMVKPAGPWG
+288 RSGLMVKPAGPWS

-306 LTLLW
+306 LALLW

-334 VGLAYSAA
+334 LGLAYSAA
-342 MFWLGH
+342 MFWMGH

-359 LKLVALVWGWM
+359 LKLVALVWGWT

-378 LSRELTRVR
+378 LGRELNRVR
-387 GIVRGRGAPTRETAK
+387 AIVRGRASPAK

-456 AQALFRPS
+456 AQTLFKPS
-464 QTALHGASLADLI
+464 QAVLHGASLADLI
-477 NTLEPLGRRF
+477 NMLEPLGRRF

-515 VFRTNE
+515 VFRTDE
-521 VGAGAGWIVR
+521 AGAGAGWIVR
-531 LADISILT
+531 LADISIQT

-572 VPPELVERMSAYAK
+572 VPPELAERMSAYAK

-608 EPVDLSDVAI
+608 EPVDLSDIAV

-632 IKIKQVGDDMP
+632 IRIEQTGDDMP
-643 LMVLGDRSVLARTLV
+643 LIVLGDRSVLARTLV

-680 EPSATGPTANVAI
+680 QASANGPTANV
-693 ADQGPGF
+693 
-700 SREEAATAFR
+700 
-710 PFERFERPGH
+710 
-720 DFATNGVGL
+720 
-729 GLAFVHAAV
+729 AV

-756 FTVRLPRHGLSVE
+756 FTVRLPRHGLNGLNS
-769 PASALSGRL
+769 

>member
-1 MTQNGART
+1 M
-9 QRASIVGGGRL
+9 V
-20 LSWLL
+20 
-25 LAIVSSLVFA
+25 VFA
-35 VFAVS
+35 LV
-40 PPKRVDDVLYDVLA
+40 PPKRLDNVLYDVLA
-54 RSNGRTPD
+54 RANGRPAD
-62 SSILIVDIDDRSLA
+62 ASILLVDIDDKSLA
-76 ELGAWPWSRD
+76 QLGAWPWSRD
-86 VHGAMVDRLNDAGAK
+86 VHAAMVDRLSQSGAK
-101 TIVYDVLFSQPSP
+101 TIVYDVLFSQAGDP
-114 DAAHDRAL
+114 AHDMAL
-122 GEAIARSGKVYLPQF
+122 GQAVARSGKVYLPEF
-137 LQDAGGNAPPRIVGS
+137 LIDEGGETPPRVVGS
-152 TPEIAH
+152 IPQIAQ
-158 GAAGVGLAHVRF
+158 GAAGTGLAHVRF
-170 DDDGV
+170 DEDGV
-175 VRRMAPFEANGPALS
+175 VRRMAPFEANGPKLS

-197 HRATRAPGDRDPTR
+197 HRATRSPLAKDPTR
-211 SLDQTLLIPFAGPPS
+211 GVEQTLLIPFAGPPS
-226 IYRHVSFASVLEGEV
+226 IYRHVSFASVLAGEV
-241 PPSLIAGRTV
+241 PAGLIQGRTV

-276 GVQLQASILDGL
+276 GVQLQASVLDGL
-288 RSGLMVKPAGPWG
+288 RSGLMIKPAGPLG
-301 RVAFS
+301 RVAFT

-311 LLMVGFLVLP
+311 LLMIGLLVLP
-321 PRANLVLTIGLCL
+321 PRANLLLLLGLCL
-334 VGLAYSAA
+334 LGLAYSAA

-348 FWLSPITTVIG
+348 VWLSPIATVLG
-359 LKLVALVWGWM
+359 LNIVGLVWGWM

-378 LSRELTRVR
+378 LSRELARVR
-387 GIVRGRGAPTRETAK
+387 SIVRGRGPAPKDFET
-402 EFESDVVARQALDL
+402 DVVARQASSL

-456 AQALFRPS
+456 AQGLFKLAPKP
-464 QTALHGASLADLI
+464 LNGASLADLV
-477 NTLEPLGRRF
+477 NALEPLGRRF
-487 ELDWPQETERHEPI
+487 ELDWPQATDRHEPI

-515 VFRTNE
+515 VFRRDDK
-521 VGAGAGWIVR
+521 GAAAGWIVR

-572 VPPELVERMSAYAK
+572 VPPELAERITAYAK

-603 TPVSL
+603 TPVIL
-608 EPVDLSDVAI
+608 EPVDLADIAI
-618 EAIDEVWPQSAQRK
+618 EAIDEVWPQSVQRK
-632 IKIKQVGDDMP
+632 IKIQQVGGETP
-643 LMVLGDRSVLARTLV
+643 LLVLGDRGVLARTLV
-658 NLLGNAV
+658 NLLGNAL

-671 STITVTLSE
+671 SAITVALSE
-680 EPSATGPTANVAI
+680 QPSSAGPTANVAI

-710 PFERFERPGH
+710 PFQRFERAGSE
-720 DFATNGVGL
+720 AAGGVGL
-729 GLAFVHAAV
+729 GLAFVQAAV

-756 FTVRLPRHGLSVE
+756 FTVRLPRHLS
-769 PASALSGRL
+769 

>member
-1 MTQNGART
+1 MTGA
-9 QRASIVGGGRL
+9 ASRPARPTGRL

-25 LAIVSSLVFA
+25 LAIVSSLVMVLFA
-35 VFAVS
+35 VL
-40 PPKRVDDVLYDVLA
+40 PPQRLDNVLYDILA
-54 RSNGRTPD
+54 RANGRAADP
-62 SSILIVDIDDRSLA
+62 SILIVDIDDRSLA
-76 ELGAWPWSRD
+76 QLGAWPWSRET
-86 VHGAMVDRLNDAGAK
+86 HARMVDRLTEAGAK
-101 TIVYDVLFSQPSP
+101 TIVYDVLFSEAGDPAQ
-114 DAAHDRAL
+114 DQAL
-122 GEAIARSGKVYLPQF
+122 GEAIKRSGRVYLPQF
-137 LQDAGGNAPPRIVGS
+137 LADAGADAPPRVVDSI
-152 TPEIAH
+152 PAIAQ

-175 VRRMAPFEANGPALS
+175 VRRMAPFEINGASLS
-190 PDLMTVV
+190 PDLVTVV
-197 HRATRAPGDRDPTR
+197 HRATRPPGGRDVTR
-211 SLDQTLLIPFAGPPS
+211 GFDQTLLIPYAGPPS
-226 IYRHVSFASVLEGEV
+226 IYRHVSFSSVLEGEA

-276 GVQLQASILDGL
+276 GVQLQASVLDGL
-288 RSGLMVKPAGPWG
+288 RSGLMVKPAGPWS
-301 RVAFS
+301 RVAFT
-306 LTLLW
+306 LVLLW
-311 LLMVGFLVLP
+311 LLMIGFLVLP

-342 MFWLGH
+342 MFWLGQV
-348 FWLSPITTVIG
+348 WLSPIATVLG
-359 LKLVALVWGWM
+359 LKIIALVWGWT

-387 GIVRGRGAPTRETAK
+387 RIVRGRKATPTD
-402 EFESDVVARQALDL
+402 FENDVVARQASDL
-416 GEAITRIDDL
+416 GEAITQMDDL

-464 QTALHGASLADLI
+464 QMTLTGSSLADLI
-477 NTLEPLGRRF
+477 NALDPLGHRF
-487 ELDWPQETERHEPI
+487 ELDWPPLPHNLATERHEPI

-509 AYQLQT
+509 AFQLQT
-515 VFRTNE
+515 VFRKDAD
-521 VGAGAGWIVR
+521 GAPAGWIVR

-572 VPPELVERMSAYAK
+572 VPPELSDRIAAYAK

-603 TPVSL
+603 TPVYL
-608 EPVDLSDVAI
+608 EPVDLADIAV
-618 EAIDEVWPQSAQRK
+618 EAIDEVWPQSVQRR
-632 IKIKQVGDDMP
+632 IRIEQVGDDSP
-643 LMVLGDRSVLARTLV
+643 LIVLGDRGVLARTLV

-671 STITVTLSE
+671 STITVSLTE
-680 EPSATGPTANVAI
+680 QPSASGPTANVAI

-710 PFERFERPGH
+710 PFQRFERPGH
-720 DFATNGVGL
+720 TLAVNGVGL
-729 GLAFVHAAV
+729 GLAFVQAAV
-738 ARHGG
+738 SRHGG

-756 FTVRLPRHGLSVE
+756 FTVRLPRHH
-769 PASALSGRL
+769 AATIN

>member
-1 MTQNGART
+1 VTPSSARRNG
-9 QRASIVGGGRL
+9 QL

-25 LAIVSSLVFA
+25 VAIVSSLAFA
-35 VFAVS
+35 LFALM

-54 RSNGRTPD
+54 RSNGRAADP
-62 SSILIVDIDDRSLA
+62 SILIVDIDDRSLA

-86 VHGAMVDRLNDAGAK
+86 VHGQMIDRLSDAGAR
-101 TIVYDVLFSQPSP
+101 TIVYDVLFSQASP
-114 DAAHDRAL
+114 DPLPDRAL
-122 GEAIARSGKVYLPQF
+122 GQAIARSGKVYLPQF
-137 LQDAGGNAPPRIVGS
+137 LQDTGHDVPPRVVGS
-152 TPEIAH
+152 IPEIAQ

-175 VRRMAPFEANGPALS
+175 VRRMAPFEADGPSLT
-190 PDLMTVV
+190 PDLMTLV
-197 HRATRAPGDRDPTR
+197 HRATRTPGAHDPTR
-211 SLDQTLLIPFAGPPS
+211 SPEQTLLIPFAGPPS

-276 GVQLQASILDGL
+276 GVQLQASVLDGL
-288 RSGLMVKPAGPWG
+288 RSGLMIKPAGPWS
-301 RVAFS
+301 RVGFS
-306 LTLLW
+306 LALLW
-311 LLMVGFLVLP
+311 LLLIGFLVLP

-334 VGLAYSAA
+334 LGLAYSAA

-348 FWLSPITTVIG
+348 LWLSPIATVLG
-359 LKLVALVWGWM
+359 LKVVALAWGWA

-387 GIVRGRGAPTRETAK
+387 AIVRGRGAPPK
-402 EFESDVVARQALDL
+402 EFESDVVARQALSL
-416 GEAITRIDDL
+416 GEAISRIDDL

-441 LVADARGRVI
+441 LVADQRGRVI

-456 AQALFRPS
+456 AQALFKPA
-464 QTALHGASLADLI
+464 QTLHGVSLADLI
-477 NTLEPLGRRF
+477 NALEPLGRRF
-487 ELDWPQETERHEPI
+487 ELDWPHATDRHAPI

-515 VFRTNE
+515 VFRRDDN
-521 VGAGAGWIVR
+521 GAAAGWIVR

-565 LLATTPD
+565 MLATTPD
-572 VPPELVERMSAYAK
+572 VPTELSGRIQSYAK

-608 EPVDLSDVAI
+608 EPVDLADIAV
-618 EAIDEVWPQSAQRK
+618 EAIDEVWPQSVQRK
-632 IKIKQVGDDMP
+632 IRIEQTGDDAP

-658 NLLGNAV
+658 NLLTNAV

-680 EPSATGPTANVAI
+680 QPSANGPTANVAV

-756 FTVRLPRHGLSVE
+756 FTVRLPRHNGG
-769 PASALSGRL
+769 AQALSA

>member
-1 MTQNGART
+1 MKPS
-9 QRASIVGGGRL
+9 ASRPSRL
-20 LSWLL
+20 SERRLSWLWLAIAASLAFAL
-25 LAIVSSLVFA
+25 LAA
-35 VFAVS
+35 S
-40 PPKRVDDVLYDVLA
+40 PPSRVDNVLYDVLA
-54 RSNGRTPD
+54 RANTRPAD
-62 SSILIVDIDDRSLA
+62 DSILIVDIDDRSLA
-76 ELGAWPWSRD
+76 RMGAWPWARD
-86 VHGAMVDRLNDAGAK
+86 THARMIDQLSQADARA
-101 TIVYDVLFSQPSP
+101 IVYDVLFSQPAR
-114 DAAHDRAL
+114 DAAQDRAL
-122 GEAIARSGKVYLPQF
+122 GEAIARSGRVYLPEF
-137 LQDAGGNAPPRIVGS
+137 LVDDGQDAPSRIVGS
-152 TPEIAH
+152 IPEIAR

-175 VRRMAPFEANGPALS
+175 VRRMAPFEASGPNLK

-197 HRATRAPGDRDPTR
+197 HRATRPTGSPDVTRGD
-211 SLDQTLLIPFAGPPS
+211 DQTLLISFAGPPS
-226 IYRHVSFASVLEGEV
+226 IYRHVSFASVLDGEV
-241 PPSLIAGRTV
+241 PRELIAGRTV

-276 GVQLQASILDGL
+276 GVQLQASILDAL
-288 RSGLMVKPAGPWG
+288 RHGLMIKPAGPWS
-301 RVAFS
+301 RAAFS

-311 LLMVGFLVLP
+311 LLMIGFLALP
-321 PRANLVLTIGLCL
+321 PRANLLLTIGLCL
-334 VGLAYSAA
+334 VGLGYSAA
-342 MFWLGH
+342 LFWLGH
-348 FWLSPITTVIG
+348 IWLSPIATVVG
-359 LKLVALVWGWM
+359 LKLVALLWGWG

-378 LSRELTRVR
+378 IGRELARVR
-387 GIVRGRGAPTRETAK
+387 SVVRGRNVSSTA
-402 EFESDVVARQALDL
+402 FPGDVVTRQASSL
-416 GEAITRIDDL
+416 GEAITHMDDL

-441 LVADARGRVI
+441 LVADERGRVI

-456 AQALFRPS
+456 AQTLFRPH
-464 QTALHGASLADLI
+464 QTALNGASLADLI
-477 NTLEPLGRRF
+477 NLLDPLGRRF
-487 ELDWPQETERHEPI
+487 ELDWPQATDRHDAI

-509 AYQLQT
+509 AFQLQT
-515 VFRTNE
+515 VFRRDE
-521 VGAGAGWIVR
+521 RGAPAGWIVR

-572 VPPELVERMSAYAK
+572 LPKETADRIAAYAR

-608 EPVDLSDVAI
+608 EPLDLADVAV
-618 EAIDEVWPQSAQRK
+618 EAIDEVWPQSLQRK
-632 IKIKQVGDDMP
+632 IRIEQVGGEAP

-665 KYSPEG
+665 KYSPAG
-671 STITVTLSE
+671 SAITVTLSE
-680 EPSATGPTANVAI
+680 QPSSGGPLVSVAI

-710 PFERFERPGH
+710 PFQRFERPGH
-720 DFATNGVGL
+720 ALAGNGVGL
-729 GLAFVHAAV
+729 GLAFVQAAV

-756 FTVRLPRHGLSVE
+756 FTVRLPRHGA
-769 PASALSGRL
+769 PASQSR